1 MSNSN
6 NNKSSRSSPQ
16 PGMDL
21 KKLVQIYYNNSPF
34 TKDIKKN
41 QELEVRFGTKSNKPF
56 TKNDYDNAIKKIK
69 SLGFNSNNEQGYYM
83 LRIQNEYLDSRTGK
97 TNISK
102 IRTEL
107 TGLNII
113 QEYCR
118 TNNIKVLLDNQDQQY
133 NQFVQFVNKSPASVE
148 GQPIKPIDFD
158 DFHFRV
164 SYSNEETINKNTDRI
179 IRNMIDEWDK
189 SKKIFRYIN
198 RVTFRHDDYPINVDI
213 SIVKNS
219 KRENNSFRLKSAY
232 RLDDSGVFTNPET
245 YEIEL
250 EVDNTR
256 IGPGTD
262 FNTPELIL
270 NALNKTIKFVLMGLQ
285 GTNFPISYTE
295 QNMVSRSYLKLLY
308 SEKYANANSNAMKK
322 DLDAE
327 VENKRIYPSDFI
339 GPSSYTLQLQN
350 IIPVNENMNVPNIRE
365 NFVVTEKADGERHLM
380 FISDDGKIYLI
391 NTNMN
396 IIFTGAV
403 TKEKKIMNSLLDG
416 ELIYHNK
423 NGVFINLY
431 ASFDIYYLNGKDMR
445 AMQFVPSSSNITVD
459 ADKNKEKNNDYRYM
473 ILMKTIELLQPKSVV
488 NSVYSSPMRFE
499 FKKFYPFTKLLSQ
512 QQQQQQQ
519 QQKKQ
524 IDSATD
530 TMTIFG
536 ACNIIMQKMND
547 GLFEYNTDG
556 LIFTHTSFGV
566 GSNQVGRPG
575 KSNKVTWE
583 YSFKWKP
590 PQYNTIDFLVTTK
603 KNKNGEDLVTT
614 MFEDG
619 TSMSSMN
626 QLTQYKTLVLRC
638 GFDEK
643 IHGYLNP
650 CQDVIDDNLPDFERQ
665 GNKDNESGYKPVQF
679 YPSNPYDPMAGLC
692 NIILKKDDTGNEQ
705 MFSEENEVF
714 EDNTIVEFRY
724 DLTREGQ
731 WRWVPLR
738 VRYDKTSEF
747 RRGIKN
753 YGNAYHVANSNW
765 YSIHNPISEVMIST
779 GQDIPDE
786 IGGDDDVYYNRVG
799 VNSNNQTKAMRDF
812 HNLFVKKI
820 LIKSVANKGDTLI
833 DFACGK
839 GGDFSKWINAQLTF
853 VFGIDISKDNLENKM
868 DGACARYLNYRKKF
882 KHIPHALF
890 VNGNS
895 GLNIKNGSAMM
906 NDKAIQITK
915 AVFGEGAKDE
925 SKLGKGVARQFGKG
939 ENGFSISSCQF
950 ALHYFFKDKDTLLN
964 FLKNVAE
971 TTALNGYFIGTCY
984 DGKLIFDALKN
995 VEKGHGIQINDG
1007 ENKVKI
1013 WEIKKDYADEKFP
1026 DDSNCVGYKIDVF
1039 QESINQLISEYLVN
1053 FDYLNRLM
1061 ENFGFKIIS
1070 REEAKQLGLPEGNGL
1085 FSELYMIMLEEMKKN
1100 KYTGMGSEYGE
1111 ANHMSAYEKKISFLN
1126 RYFVYKKIRHVNTN
1140 KVFVDDNDINDVN
1153 DVNDD
1158 NEVDVEVYPESKVPE
1173 NNNIELSIKEVVSLP
1188 ETIVLE
1194 EPKQKKTRAKP
1205 ESKTTKKLKKKMVIE
1220 E

>member
-1 MSNSN
+1 
-6 NNKSSRSSPQ
+6 
-16 PGMDL
+16 MDL
-21 KKLVQIYYNNSPF
+21 KKLVQLYYNNSPF

-56 TKNDYDNAIKKIK
+56 TKNDYDNVIKKIK
-69 SLGFNSNNEQGYYM
+69 SLGFNSSNEQGYYL
-83 LRIQNEYLDSRTGK
+83 LRIQNEYLDARTGK
-97 TNISK
+97 TNLSK
-102 IRTEL
+102 VRTEL

-118 TNNIKVLLDNQDQQY
+118 SNNIKTLLSNQEQQY
-133 NQFVQFVNKSPASVE
+133 NQFVQFVNKSPALSD
-148 GQPIKPIDFD
+148 GQPMRPIDFD

-179 IRNMIDEWDK
+179 VRTMVDEWDK
-189 SKKIFRYIN
+189 SKKVFRYIN

-219 KRENNSFRLKSAY
+219 KREGNSFRLKSTY

-262 FNTPELIL
+262 FNSHESIL

-295 QNMVSRSYLKLLY
+295 QNMVSRSYLRLLY
-308 SEKYANANSNAMKK
+308 SEKYANANSSAMKK
-322 DLDAE
+322 DLDTEIA
-327 VENKRIYPSDFI
+327 NKRIYPSDFV

-350 IIPVNENMNVPNIRE
+350 IIPISENMNVPNIRE

-431 ASFDIYYLNGKDMR
+431 ASFDIYYLNGRDVR
-445 AMQFVPSSSNITVD
+445 AMQFVPSSSGVEGES
-459 ADKNKEKNNDYRYM
+459 EKNDKDRDYRYL

-488 NSVYSSPMRFE
+488 NSDYSAPMRFE
-499 FKKFYPFTKLLSQ
+499 FKKFYPFTNLLSQ
-512 QQQQQQQ
+512 QQ
-519 QQKKQ
+519 KKQ
-524 IDSATD
+524 TATD
-530 TMTIFG
+530 TMSIFE
-536 ACNIIMQKMND
+536 ACNIIMQKIND
-547 GLFEYNTDG
+547 GLFEYTTDG

-566 GSNQVGRPG
+566 GSNKIGRAG
-575 KSNKVTWE
+575 KLSKVTWE

-603 KNKNGEDLVTT
+603 KGKNGEDLVTPI
-614 MFEDG
+614 FEDG
-619 TSMSSMN
+619 TNMSSLN

-643 IHGYLNP
+643 VHGYLNP

-665 GNKDNESGYKPVQF
+665 GNNQGNQGNQDNISGYKPVQF

-692 NIILKKDDTGNEQ
+692 NIMLKKDDTGNEQ

-724 DLTREGQ
+724 DLSREGQ

-765 YSIHNPISEVMIST
+765 YSIHNPISEEMIST

-786 IGGDDDVYYNRVG
+786 IVGDDDIYYNRVG
-799 VNSNNQTKAMRDF
+799 INSNNQTKAMRDF

-820 LIKSVANKGDTLI
+820 LIKSVANRGDTLI

-839 GGDFSKWINAQLTF
+839 GGDFSKWINAQLSF

-882 KHIPHALF
+882 KQIPHALF

-895 GLNIKNGSAMM
+895 GLNIKNGSAML
-906 NDKAIQITK
+906 NDKAIQVTK
-915 AVFGEGAKDE
+915 AVFGEGTKDE
-925 SKLGKGVARQFGKG
+925 SKLGKGVVRQFGKG

-984 DGKLIFDALKN
+984 DGKLIFDLLKN
-995 VEKGHGIQINDG
+995 VEKGNGIQINDG

-1013 WEIKKDYADEKFP
+1013 WEIKKDYSDEKFP
-1026 DDSNCVGYKIDVF
+1026 DDSNCIGYKIDVF

-1085 FSELYMIMLEEMKKN
+1085 FSELYMIMLEEMKRN
-1100 KYTGMGSEYGE
+1100 KYNGMGSEYGE
-1111 ANHMSAYEKKISFLN
+1111 AKDMTAYEKKISFLN

-1140 KVFVDDNDINDVN
+1140 KVLIDDDDVVYEKEN
-1153 DVNDD
+1153 PQQEETNVEEETNVFD
-1158 NEVDVEVYPESKVPE
+1158 NE
-1173 NNNIELSIKEVVSLP
+1173 
-1188 ETIVLE
+1188 
-1194 EPKQKKTRAKP
+1194 KKTELKIEVPKSKIKKQPSTAT
-1205 ESKTTKKLKKKMVIE
+1205 KTTKKLKQKMVIE

>member
-6 NNKSSRSSPQ
+6 SNSNKSPKSSPSS
-16 PGMDL
+16 GMDL

-56 TKNDYDNAIKKIK
+56 TKNDYDNVIKKIK

-118 TNNIKVLLDNQDQQY
+118 TNNIKTLLSMQDQQY
-133 NQFVQFVNKSPASVE
+133 NQFVQFVNKSQAVSDD
-148 GQPIKPIDFD
+148 GPIKPIDFD

-179 IRNMIDEWDK
+179 VRNMIDEWDK

-198 RVTFRHDDYPINVDI
+198 RVTFRHDDYPINIDI

-262 FNTPELIL
+262 FNSHESIL
-270 NALNKTIKFVLMGLQ
+270 NALNKTIKFILMGLQ

-295 QNMVSRSYLKLLY
+295 QNMVSRSYLRLLY
-308 SEKYANANSNAMKK
+308 SEKYANANSSAMKK
-322 DLDAE
+322 DLDTE

-350 IIPVNENMNVPNIRE
+350 IIPINENMNVPNIRE

-380 FISDDGKIYLI
+380 FISEDGKIYLI

-445 AMQFVPSSSNITVD
+445 TFQFVPSSSNSQSD
-459 ADKNKEKNNDYRYM
+459 ADKNKEKDKNYRYT
-473 ILMKTIELLQPKSVV
+473 ILMKTIEMMQPKSVV
-488 NSVYSSPMRFE
+488 NSDYSSPIRIE
-499 FKKFYPFTKLLSQ
+499 FKKFYPFTNLMSQ
-512 QQQQQQQ
+512 
-519 QQKKQ
+519 KEPESND
-524 IDSATD
+524 IS
-530 TMTIFG
+530 IFE
-536 ACNIIMQKMND
+536 ACNIIMQKIND

-566 GSNQVGRPG
+566 GSNQIGRAG
-575 KSNKVTWE
+575 KLSKVTWE

-603 KNKNGEDLVTT
+603 KNKNGEDLVTP

-619 TSMSSMN
+619 TNMSSMN

-643 IHGYLNP
+643 VHGYLNP

-665 GNKDNESGYKPVQF
+665 GNKDSESGYKPVQF

-765 YSIHNPISEVMIST
+765 YSIHNPISEEMIST

-839 GGDFSKWINAQLTF
+839 GGDFSKWINAQLSF
-853 VFGIDISKDNLENKM
+853 VFGIDISKDNLENKL

-882 KHIPHALF
+882 KHIPYALF

-915 AVFGEGAKDE
+915 AVFGEGVKDE
-925 SKLGKGVARQFGKG
+925 SKLGKGVVRQFGKG

-964 FLKNVAE
+964 FLKNVSE

-995 VEKGHGIQINDG
+995 VEKGNGIQINDG

-1013 WEIKKDYADEKFP
+1013 WEIKKDYDDEKFP

-1061 ENFGFKIIS
+1061 ENFGFKIVS

-1140 KVFVDDNDINDVN
+1140 KVFVDDNDINDDN
-1153 DVNDD
+1153 DKIQ
-1158 NEVDVEVYPESKVPE
+1158 ESVVAEP
-1173 NNNIELSIKEVVSLP
+1173 SIQIK
-1188 ETIVLE
+1188 ETIVE
-1194 EPKQKKTRAKP
+1194 EINPTNAIKTSKP
-1205 ESKTTKKLKKKMVIE
+1205 TTKKPTQKLKQKLVIE
-1220 E
+1220 S

>member
-1 MSNSN
+1 
-6 NNKSSRSSPQ
+6 
-16 PGMDL
+16 MDL
-21 KKLVQIYYNNSPF
+21 KKLVQLYYNNSPF

-56 TKNDYDNAIKKIK
+56 TKNDYDNVIKKIK
-69 SLGFNSNNEQGYYM
+69 SLGFNSNNEQGYYL
-83 LRIQNEYLDSRTGK
+83 LRIQNEYLDARTGK
-97 TNISK
+97 TNLSK

-118 TNNIKVLLDNQDQQY
+118 TNNIKTLLSNQEQQY
-133 NQFVQFVNKSPASVE
+133 NQFIQFVNKSPALSDS
-148 GQPIKPIDFD
+148 QPIKPVDFD

-179 IRNMIDEWDK
+179 VRTTIDEWDK
-189 SKKIFRYIN
+189 SKKVFRYIN

-219 KRENNSFRLKSAY
+219 KRENNSFRLKSTY

-256 IGPGTD
+256 IGPGTN
-262 FNTPELIL
+262 FNSHESIL

-295 QNMVSRSYLKLLY
+295 QNIILRSYLRLLY
-308 SEKYANANSNAMKK
+308 SEKYANANSSAMKK

-350 IIPVNENMNVPNIRE
+350 IIPMNENMNVPNIRE

-380 FISDDGKIYLI
+380 FIAEDGKIYLI

-431 ASFDIYYLNGKDMR
+431 ASFDIYYLNGKDVR
-445 AMQFVPSSSNITVD
+445 AMQFVPSNSKIETEPEK
-459 ADKNKEKNNDYRYM
+459 DKNKEKDYRYV
-473 ILMKTIELLQPKSVV
+473 ILMKTIELLQPKSIV
-488 NSVYSSPMRFE
+488 NTDYSSPMRVE
-499 FKKFYPFTKLLSQ
+499 FKKFYPFTNLLSQ
-512 QQQQQQQ
+512 QQS
-519 QQKKQ
+519 QKQ
-524 IDSATD
+524 TPGDTNTD
-530 TMTIFG
+530 TMSIFG
-536 ACNIIMQKMND
+536 ACNIIMQKIND
-547 GLFEYNTDG
+547 GLFEYTTDG

-566 GSNQVGRPG
+566 GSNQVGRAG
-575 KSNKVTWE
+575 KLSKVTWE

-603 KNKNGEDLVTT
+603 KNKNGEDLVTSI
-614 MFEDG
+614 FEDG
-619 TSMSSMN
+619 TNMSSMN

-643 IHGYLNP
+643 VHGYLNP
-650 CQDVIDDNLPDFERQ
+650 CQDVIDDNLPDFEKDKQSRV
-665 GNKDNESGYKPVQF
+665 GNQDNETGYKPVQF

-692 NIILKKDDTGNEQ
+692 NIMLKKDDTGSDQ

-724 DLTREGQ
+724 DLSREGQ

-765 YSIHNPISEVMIST
+765 YSIHNPISEEMIST

-820 LIKSVANKGDTLI
+820 LIKSVANKGDSLI

-839 GGDFSKWINAQLTF
+839 GGDFSKWINAQLSF
-853 VFGIDISKDNLENKM
+853 VFGIDVSKDNLENKL

-882 KHIPHALF
+882 KHIPYALF

-895 GLNIKNGSAMM
+895 GLNIKNGSAML
-906 NDKAIQITK
+906 NDKAIQVTK
-915 AVFGEGAKDE
+915 AVFGEGTKDE
-925 SKLGKGVARQFGKG
+925 SKLGKGVVRQFGKG

-950 ALHYFFKDKDTLLN
+950 ALHYFFKDKDTLLQ

-971 TTALNGYFIGTCY
+971 TTSLNGYFIGTCY

-995 VEKGHGIQINDG
+995 VEKGNGIQINDG

-1013 WEIKKDYADEKFP
+1013 WEIKKEYSDEKFP
-1026 DDSNCVGYKIDVF
+1026 DDSNCIGYKIDVF

-1070 REEAKQLGLPEGNGL
+1070 RDEAKQLGLPEGNGL

-1100 KYTGMGSEYGE
+1100 NYTGMGSEYGE
-1111 ANHMSAYEKKISFLN
+1111 AKEMSAYEKKISFLN

-1140 KVFVDDNDINDVN
+1140 KVLIDDDNI
-1153 DVNDD
+1153 
-1158 NEVDVEVYPESKVPE
+1158 EVYEKEE
-1173 NNNIELSIKEVVSLP
+1173 NPQEENPQEEETNEIETENKNELKIEISELSKPKIK
-1188 ETIVLE
+1188 
-1194 EPKQKKTRAKP
+1194 KQPSTVT
-1205 ESKTTKKLKKKMVIE
+1205 KTTKKLKQKMVIE

>member
-1 MSNSN
+1 MSNSSSN
-6 NNKSSRSSPQ
+6 KLSKSSSPSS
-16 PGMDL
+16 GMDL

-56 TKNDYDNAIKKIK
+56 TKNDYDNVIKKIK
-69 SLGFNSNNEQGYYM
+69 SLGFNSTNEQGYYM
-83 LRIQNEYLDSRTGK
+83 MRIHNEYLDSRTGK

-107 TGLNII
+107 SGMNII
-113 QEYCR
+113 QEYCK
-118 TNNIKVLLDNQDQQY
+118 TNNIKTLLSMQDQQY
-133 NQFVQFVNKSPASVE
+133 NQFVQFIKKSPLVLDGGES
-148 GQPIKPIDFD
+148 IKPIDFD

-164 SYSNEETINKNTDRI
+164 SYSNEETINKSTDRI
-179 IRNMIDEWDK
+179 VRNMIDEWDK
-189 SKKIFRYIN
+189 SKKTFRYIN

-219 KRENNSFRLKSAY
+219 KRENNSFRLKTTY
-232 RLDDSGVFTNPET
+232 RLDDSGVFNNPET

-285 GTNFPISYTE
+285 GTNFPVSYSE
-295 QNMVSRSYLKLLY
+295 QHMVSRSYLKLLY
-308 SEKYANANSNAMKK
+308 SEKYANANSSAMKK

-350 IIPVNENMNVPNIRE
+350 IIPINENMNVPNIRE

-380 FISDDGKIYLI
+380 FISEDGKIYLI

-431 ASFDIYYLNGKDMR
+431 ASFDIYYLNGKDIR
-445 AMQFVPSSSNITVD
+445 ALQFVPSSSNSSAN
-459 ADKNKEKNNDYRYM
+459 ADKNKEKDNDYRYQ
-473 ILMKTIELLQPKSVV
+473 ILMKAIEMMQPKSVV
-488 NSVYSSPMRFE
+488 NSDYSSPLRIE
-499 FKKFYPFTKLLSQ
+499 FKKFYPFTNLLT
-512 QQQQQQQ
+512 
-519 QQKKQ
+519 QKQ
-524 IDSATD
+524 PESNDIS
-530 TMTIFG
+530 IFG
-536 ACNIIMQKMND
+536 ACNIIMQKIND

-566 GSNQVGRPG
+566 GSNQIGRAG
-575 KSNKVTWE
+575 KLSKVTWE

-603 KNKNGEDLVTT
+603 KDKNGEDLVTSI
-614 MFEDG
+614 FEDG
-619 TSMSSMN
+619 TNMSSLN

-643 IHGYLNP
+643 VHGYLNP
-650 CQDVIDDNLPDFERQ
+650 CQDVIDDNLPDFEKQ

-692 NIILKKDDTGNEQ
+692 NIILKKDDTGNNQ

-724 DLTREGQ
+724 DLSREGQ

-765 YSIHNPISEVMIST
+765 YSIHNPISEEMIST

-786 IGGDDDVYYNRVG
+786 IGGDDDIYYNRIG

-839 GGDFSKWINAQLTF
+839 GGDFSKWINAELSF
-853 VFGIDISKDNLENKM
+853 VFGIDISKDNLENKL

-882 KHIPHALF
+882 KHIPYALF

-895 GLNIKNGSAMM
+895 GLNIKNGSAML

-925 SKLGKGVARQFGKG
+925 SKLGKGVIRQFGKG

-950 ALHYFFKDKDTLLN
+950 ALHYFFKDKDVLRE

-995 VEKGHGIQINDG
+995 VKKGNGIQINDS

-1013 WEIKKDYADEKFP
+1013 WEIKKDYDDEKFP

-1039 QESINQLISEYLVN
+1039 QESINQLIPEYLVN

-1061 ENFGFKIIS
+1061 ENFGFKIVS
-1070 REEAKQLGLPEGNGL
+1070 REEAKQKGLPEGNGL
-1085 FSELYMIMLEEMKKN
+1085 FSELYMIMLDEMKKN

-1111 ANHMSAYEKKISFLN
+1111 AKNMTSYEKKISFLN
-1126 RYFVYKKIRHVNTN
+1126 RYFVYKKIRHVNTS
-1140 KVFVDDNDINDVN
+1140 KVMIDDNDIYND
-1153 DVNDD
+1153 
-1158 NEVDVEVYPESKVPE
+1158 EVEVNEKEEEVVPE
-1173 NNNIELSIKEVVSLP
+1173 NNNIELSIKEVVSVP
-1188 ETIVLE
+1188 ETIVLKA
-1194 EPKQKKTRAKP
+1194 PKTKKSNAQSTAKP
-1205 ESKTTKKLKKKMVIE
+1205 TKKLKQKMVIE

>member
-6 NNKSSRSSPQ
+6 NNKLSKSSSP
-16 PGMDL
+16 PSSGMDL
-21 KKLVQIYYNNSPF
+21 KKLVQLYYNNSPF

-56 TKNDYDNAIKKIK
+56 TKNDYDNVIKKMK
-69 SLGFNSNNEQGYYM
+69 SLGFNSNNEQGYYL
-83 LRIQNEYLDSRTGK
+83 LRIQNEYLDARTGK
-97 TNISK
+97 TNLSK

-118 TNNIKVLLDNQDQQY
+118 TNNIKTLLSNQEQQY
-133 NQFVQFVNKSPASVE
+133 NQFIQFVNKSLAVSDD
-148 GQPIKPIDFD
+148 GPIKPLDFD

-179 IRNMIDEWDK
+179 VRTTVDEWDK
-189 SKKIFRYIN
+189 SKKVFRYIN
-198 RVTFRHDDYPINVDI
+198 RVTFRHDNYPINVDI

-219 KRENNSFRLKSAY
+219 KRENNSFRLKSTY

-250 EVDNTR
+250 EVDNRR

-262 FNTPELIL
+262 FNSHESIL

-295 QNMVSRSYLKLLY
+295 QNMVSRCYLKLLY
-308 SEKYANANSNAMKK
+308 SEKYANANSSAMKK

-350 IIPVNENMNVPNIRE
+350 IIPMNENMNVPNIRE

-380 FISDDGKIYLI
+380 FIAEDGKIYLI

-431 ASFDIYYLNGKDMR
+431 ASFDIYYLNGKDVR
-445 AMQFVPSSSNITVD
+445 AMQFVPSSSGLDGQAETESEKN
-459 ADKNKEKNNDYRYM
+459 NKEKDYRYP
-473 ILMKTIELLQPKSVV
+473 ILMKTMELLYAKSIV
-488 NSVYSSPMRFE
+488 NSDYSAPMRFE
-499 FKKFYPFTKLLSQ
+499 FKKFYPFTNLLSQ
-512 QQQQQQQ
+512 QQ
-519 QQKKQ
+519 KKQ
-524 IDSATD
+524 QNQKQSATD
-530 TMTIFG
+530 PMSIFK
-536 ACNIIMQKMND
+536 ACNIIMQKIND
-547 GLFEYNTDG
+547 GLFEYTTDG

-566 GSNQVGRPG
+566 GSNQVGRAG
-575 KSNKVTWE
+575 KLSKVTWE

-603 KNKNGEDLVTT
+603 KNKNGEDLITPI
-614 MFEDG
+614 FEDG
-619 TSMSSMN
+619 TNMSSVN

-643 IHGYLNP
+643 VHGYLNP

-665 GNKDNESGYKPVQF
+665 GNNQGNKDNETGYKPVQF
-679 YPSNPYDPMAGLC
+679 YPSNPYDPLAGLC
-692 NIILKKDDTGNEQ
+692 NIMLKKDDTGNEQ

-724 DLTREGQ
+724 DLSREGQ

-765 YSIHNPISEVMIST
+765 YSIHNPISEEMISR

-820 LIKSVANKGDTLI
+820 LIKSVANKGDSLI

-839 GGDFSKWINAQLTF
+839 GGDFSKWINAQLSF
-853 VFGIDISKDNLENKM
+853 VFGIDISKDNLENKL

-882 KHIPHALF
+882 KHIPYALF

-906 NDKAIQITK
+906 NDKAIQLTK
-915 AVFGEGAKDE
+915 AVFGEGTKDE
-925 SKLGKGVARQFGKG
+925 SKLGKGVVRQFGKG

-950 ALHYFFKDKDTLLN
+950 ALHYFFKDKDTLLQ

-995 VEKGHGIQINDG
+995 VEKGNGIQINDG

-1013 WEIKKDYADEKFP
+1013 WEIKKEYSEIQFP
-1026 DDSNCVGYKIDVF
+1026 DDSNCIGYKIDVF

-1061 ENFGFKIIS
+1061 ENFGFKIVS
-1070 REEAKQLGLPEGNGL
+1070 RDEAKQLGLPEGNGL

-1111 ANHMSAYEKKISFLN
+1111 AKEMSAYEKKISFLN

-1140 KVFVDDNDINDVN
+1140 KVLIDDDDI
-1153 DVNDD
+1153 
-1158 NEVDVEVYPESKVPE
+1158 EVYEKE
-1173 NNNIELSIKEVVSLP
+1173 ETTGKNIEEEKEIEIPEVKIKKVKTQQSDTK
-1188 ETIVLE
+1188 TI
-1194 EPKQKKTRAKP
+1194 KP
-1205 ESKTTKKLKKKMVIE
+1205 TKPTKKLKQKMIIE

>member
-1 MSNSN
+1 
-6 NNKSSRSSPQ
+6 
-16 PGMDL
+16 
-21 KKLVQIYYNNSPF
+21 
-34 TKDIKKN
+34 
-41 QELEVRFGTKSNKPF
+41 
-56 TKNDYDNAIKKIK
+56 
-69 SLGFNSNNEQGYYM
+69 M
-83 LRIQNEYLDSRTGK
+83 LRIQNEYLDARTGK

-107 TGLNII
+107 SGMNII

-118 TNNIKVLLDNQDQQY
+118 TNNIKTLLDNQDQQY
-133 NQFVQFVNKSPASVE
+133 NQFVQFVNKSSALVE
-148 GQPIKPIDFD
+148 ERPIKPIDYD

-179 IRNMIDEWDK
+179 VRNMVDEWDK

-219 KRENNSFRLKSAY
+219 KRENNSFRLKTTY
-232 RLDDSGVFTNPET
+232 RLDDSSVFNNPET

-262 FNTPELIL
+262 FNSPELIL

-285 GTNFPISYTE
+285 GTNFPVSYTQ

-308 SEKYANANSNAMKK
+308 SEKYANANSSAMKK

-350 IIPVNENMNVPNIRE
+350 IIPINENMNVPNIRE

-380 FISDDGKIYLI
+380 FISEDGKIYLI

-423 NGVFINLY
+423 NGAFINLY
-431 ASFDIYYLNGKDMR
+431 ASFDIYYLGGKDVR
-445 AMQFVPSSSNITVD
+445 ALQFVPSSFGVEG
-459 ADKNKEKNNDYRYM
+459 EKNNDYRYV
-473 ILMKTIELLQPKSVV
+473 ILMKTIEMMQPKSVV
-488 NSVYSSPMRFE
+488 NSDYASPMRIE
-499 FKKFYPFTKLLSQ
+499 FKKFYPFTSVLLQQ

-519 QQKKQ
+519 QQKKTTQ
-524 IDSATD
+524 VDDIS
-530 TMTIFG
+530 IFE
-536 ACNIIMQKMND
+536 ACNIIMQKIND

-566 GSNQVGRPG
+566 GSNQIGRAG
-575 KSNKVTWE
+575 KLSKVTWE

-614 MFEDG
+614 IFEDG
-619 TSMSSMN
+619 TNMLSLN

-643 IHGYLNP
+643 VHGYLNP

-665 GNKDNESGYKPVQF
+665 GNNQNNKDNESGYKPVQF

-724 DLTREGQ
+724 DLSREGQ

-765 YSIHNPISEVMIST
+765 YSIHNPISEEMIST

-786 IGGDDDVYYNRVG
+786 IGGDDDVYYNRIG
-799 VNSNNQTKAMRDF
+799 ANSNNQTKAMRDF

-839 GGDFSKWINAQLTF
+839 GGDFSKWINAELSF
-853 VFGIDISKDNLENKM
+853 VFGIDISKDNLENKL

-882 KHIPHALF
+882 KHIPYALF

-915 AVFGEGAKDE
+915 AVFGEGVKDE
-925 SKLGKGVARQFGKG
+925 SKLGKGVTRQFGKG
-939 ENGFSISSCQF
+939 ENGFSVSSCQF
-950 ALHYFFKDKDTLLN
+950 ALHYFFKDKDVLRE

-995 VEKGHGIQINDG
+995 VEKGNGIQINDS

-1013 WEIKKDYADEKFP
+1013 WEIKKGYDDEKFP

-1061 ENFGFKIIS
+1061 ENFGFKIVS
-1070 REEAKQLGLPEGNGL
+1070 REEAKQKGLPEGNGL
-1085 FSELYMIMLEEMKKN
+1085 FSELYMVMLEEMKKN

-1111 ANHMSAYEKKISFLN
+1111 AKNMTSYEKKISFLN
-1126 RYFVYKKIRHVNTN
+1126 RYFVYKKIRHVNTS
-1140 KVFVDDNDINDVN
+1140 KVMIDDDDI
-1153 DVNDD
+1153 
-1158 NEVDVEVYPESKVPE
+1158 EVYEKEEVAPEI
-1173 NNNIELSIKEVVSLP
+1173 NNIELSIKEVVSVP
-1188 ETIVLE
+1188 ESIVLE
-1194 EPKQKKTRAKP
+1194 APKIKKSKDQPMLKATKP
-1205 ESKTTKKLKKKMVIE
+1205 TKKLKQKMVIE

>member
-6 NNKSSRSSPQ
+6 KSSQSP
-16 PGMDL
+16 PSTGMDL
-21 KKLVQIYYNNSPF
+21 KKLIQLYYNNSPF

-41 QELEVRFGTKSNKPF
+41 QELEVRFGTKSNKSF
-56 TKNDYDNAIKKIK
+56 TKNDYDNVIKKIK
-69 SLGFNSNNEQGYYM
+69 SLGFNSNNEQGYYL
-83 LRIQNEYLDSRTGK
+83 LRIQNEYLDARTGK
-97 TNISK
+97 TNLSK
-102 IRTEL
+102 VRTEL

-118 TNNIKVLLDNQDQQY
+118 SNNIKTLLSNQEQQY
-133 NQFVQFVNKSPASVE
+133 NQFVQFVNKSPALSD
-148 GQPIKPIDFD
+148 GQPMRPIDFD

-179 IRNMIDEWDK
+179 VRTMIDEWDK
-189 SKKIFRYIN
+189 SKKVFRYIN

-219 KRENNSFRLKSAY
+219 KREGNSFRLKSTY

-262 FNTPELIL
+262 FNSHESIL

-295 QNMVSRSYLKLLY
+295 QNMVSRSYLRLLY
-308 SEKYANANSNAMKK
+308 SEKYANANSSASKK
-322 DLDAE
+322 DLDTEIA
-327 VENKRIYPSDFI
+327 NKRIYPSDFV

-350 IIPVNENMNVPNIRE
+350 IIPISENMNVPNIRE

-380 FISDDGKIYLI
+380 FISEDGKIYLI

-431 ASFDIYYLNGKDMR
+431 ASFDIYYLNGRDVR
-445 AMQFVPSSSNITVD
+445 AMQFVPSSYGVESE
-459 ADKNKEKNNDYRYM
+459 KEKNDKEKDYRYV
-473 ILMKTIELLQPKSVV
+473 ILMKTMELLLAKSIV
-488 NSVYSSPMRFE
+488 NSDYSAPMRFE
-499 FKKFYPFTKLLSQ
+499 FKKFYPFTNLLSQ
-512 QQQQQQQ
+512 QQ
-519 QQKKQ
+519 KKQ
-524 IDSATD
+524 TATD
-530 TMTIFG
+530 TMSIFS
-536 ACNIIMQKMND
+536 ACNIIMQKIND
-547 GLFEYNTDG
+547 GLFEYTTDG

-566 GSNQVGRPG
+566 GSNQIGRAG
-575 KSNKVTWE
+575 KLSKVTWD

-603 KNKNGEDLVTT
+603 KGKNGEDLVTPI
-614 MFEDG
+614 FEDG
-619 TSMSSMN
+619 TNMSSLN

-643 IHGYLNP
+643 VHGYLNP
-650 CQDVIDDNLPDFERQ
+650 CQDVIDDNLPDFEKDRQ
-665 GNKDNESGYKPVQF
+665 GNQDNVSGYKPVQF

-692 NIILKKDDTGNEQ
+692 NIMLKKDDTGNEQ

-724 DLTREGQ
+724 DLSREGQ

-765 YSIHNPISEVMIST
+765 YSIHNPISEEMISS

-786 IGGDDDVYYNRVG
+786 IVGDDDIYYNRVG
-799 VNSNNQTKAMRDF
+799 INSNNQTKAMRDF

-820 LIKSVANKGDTLI
+820 LIKSVANRGDTLI

-839 GGDFSKWINAQLTF
+839 GGDFSKWINAQLSF

-895 GLNIKNGSAMM
+895 GLNIKNGSAML
-906 NDKAIQITK
+906 NDKAIQLTK
-915 AVFGEGAKDE
+915 AVFGEGTKDE
-925 SKLGKGVARQFGKG
+925 SKLGKGVVRQFGKG

-971 TTALNGYFIGTCY
+971 TTALNGSFIGTCY
-984 DGKLIFDALKN
+984 DGK
-995 VEKGHGIQINDG
+995 
-1007 ENKVKI
+1007 
-1013 WEIKKDYADEKFP
+1013 
-1026 DDSNCVGYKIDVF
+1026 
-1039 QESINQLISEYLVN
+1039 
-1053 FDYLNRLM
+1053 
-1061 ENFGFKIIS
+1061 
-1070 REEAKQLGLPEGNGL
+1070 
-1085 FSELYMIMLEEMKKN
+1085 
-1100 KYTGMGSEYGE
+1100 
-1111 ANHMSAYEKKISFLN
+1111 
-1126 RYFVYKKIRHVNTN
+1126 
-1140 KVFVDDNDINDVN
+1140 
-1153 DVNDD
+1153 
-1158 NEVDVEVYPESKVPE
+1158 
-1173 NNNIELSIKEVVSLP
+1173 
-1188 ETIVLE
+1188 
-1194 EPKQKKTRAKP
+1194 
-1205 ESKTTKKLKKKMVIE
+1205 
-1220 E
+1220 

>member
-1 MSNSN
+1 MSNSSS
-6 NNKSSRSSPQ
+6 NKSKRPDSSS
-16 PGMDL
+16 GMDL

-56 TKNDYDNAIKKIK
+56 TKNDYDNVIKKIK
-69 SLGFNSNNEQGYYM
+69 SLGFNSTNEQGYYM
-83 LRIQNEYLDSRTGK
+83 MRIQNEYLDDRTGK

-107 TGLNII
+107 SGMNII
-113 QEYCR
+113 QEYCK
-118 TNNIKVLLDNQDQQY
+118 TNNIKTLLSMQDQQY
-133 NQFVQFVNKSPASVE
+133 NQFIQFIKKSPALVE
-148 GQPIKPIDFD
+148 GQPIKRIDFD

-179 IRNMIDEWDK
+179 VRNMIDEWDK
-189 SKKIFRYIN
+189 SKKTFRYIN

-219 KRENNSFRLKSAY
+219 KRENNSFRLKTTY
-232 RLDDSGVFTNPET
+232 RLDDSGVFNNPET

-285 GTNFPISYTE
+285 GTNFPVSYSE

-308 SEKYANANSNAMKK
+308 SEKYANANSSAMKK

-350 IIPVNENMNVPNIRE
+350 IIPINENMNVPNIRE

-380 FISDDGKIYLI
+380 FISEDGKIYLI

-431 ASFDIYYLNGKDMR
+431 ASFDIYYLNGKDVR
-445 AMQFVPSSSNITVD
+445 ALQFVPSNSNIPTD
-459 ADKNKEKNNDYRYM
+459 ADKNKGGNNDYRYQ
-473 ILMKTIELLQPKSVV
+473 ILMKTIEMMQPKSVV
-488 NSVYSSPMRFE
+488 NSDYSAPMRIE
-499 FKKFYPFTKLLSQ
+499 FKKFYPFTNIMSQ
-512 QQQQQQQ
+512 
-519 QQKKQ
+519 KQ
-524 IDSATD
+524 SESNDIS
-530 TMTIFG
+530 IFG
-536 ACNIIMQKMND
+536 ACNIIMQKIND

-566 GSNQVGRPG
+566 GSNQVGRAG
-575 KSNKVTWE
+575 KLSKVTWE

-603 KNKNGEDLVTT
+603 KNKNGEDLVTSI
-614 MFEDG
+614 FEDG
-619 TSMSSMN
+619 ISMSSLN

-643 IHGYLNP
+643 VHGYLNP
-650 CQDVIDDNLPDFERQ
+650 CQDVIDDNLPDFEKDKQ
-665 GNKDNESGYKPVQF
+665 SNNYGNKDNESGYKPVQF

-692 NIILKKDDTGNEQ
+692 NIILKKDDTGNNQ

-724 DLTREGQ
+724 DLSREGQ

-747 RRGIKN
+747 RRGIRN

-765 YSIHNPISEVMIST
+765 YSIHNPISEEMIST

-786 IGGDDDVYYNRVG
+786 IGGDDDVYYNRIG
-799 VNSNNQTKAMRDF
+799 INSNNKTKAMRNF

-820 LIKSVANKGDTLI
+820 LIKSVANKGDSLI

-839 GGDFSKWINAQLTF
+839 GGDFSKWINAQLSF
-853 VFGIDISKDNLENKM
+853 VFGIDVSKDNLENKL

-882 KHIPHALF
+882 KHIPYALF

-895 GLNIKNGSAMM
+895 GLNIKNGSAML

-915 AVFGEGAKDE
+915 AVFGEGTKDE
-925 SKLGKGVARQFGKG
+925 SKLGKGVVRQFGKG
-939 ENGFSISSCQF
+939 ENGFSVSSCQF
-950 ALHYFFKDKDTLLN
+950 ALHYFFKDKDVLRE

-995 VEKGHGIQINDG
+995 VEKGNGIQINDS
-1007 ENKVKI
+1007 ETKVKI
-1013 WEIKKDYADEKFP
+1013 WEIKKDYDDEKFP

-1070 REEAKQLGLPEGNGL
+1070 REEAKQKGLPEGNGL
-1085 FSELYMIMLEEMKKN
+1085 FSELYMIMLDEMKKN
-1100 KYTGMGSEYGE
+1100 KYTGMESEYGE
-1111 ANHMSAYEKKISFLN
+1111 AKNMTSYEKKISFLN
-1126 RYFVYKKIRHVNTN
+1126 RYFVYKKIRHVNTS
-1140 KVFVDDNDINDVN
+1140 KVMIDDNDIYEE
-1153 DVNDD
+1153 
-1158 NEVDVEVYPESKVPE
+1158 EVAPE
-1173 NNNIELSIKEVVSLP
+1173 NNNIELSIKEVVSVP
-1188 ETIVLE
+1188 ESIVLE
-1194 EPKQKKTRAKP
+1194 APKKTKKSKDLPTTKP
-1205 ESKTTKKLKKKMVIE
+1205 TKKLKQKMVIE

>member
-6 NNKSSRSSPQ
+6 NKLSKSSPPSS
-16 PGMDL
+16 GMDL
-21 KKLVQIYYNNSPF
+21 KKLVQLYYNNSPF

-56 TKNDYDNAIKKIK
+56 TKNDYDNVIKKMK
-69 SLGFNSNNEQGYYM
+69 SLGFNSNNEQGYYL
-83 LRIQNEYLDSRTGK
+83 LRIQNEYLDARTGK
-97 TNISK
+97 TNLSK

-118 TNNIKVLLDNQDQQY
+118 TNNIKTLLSNQEQQY
-133 NQFVQFVNKSPASVE
+133 NQFIQFVNKSLAVSDD
-148 GQPIKPIDFD
+148 GPIKPVDFD

-179 IRNMIDEWDK
+179 VRTMVDEWDK
-189 SKKIFRYIN
+189 SKKVFRYIN
-198 RVTFRHDDYPINVDI
+198 RVTFRHDNYPINVDI

-219 KRENNSFRLKSAY
+219 KRENNSFRLKSTY

-262 FNTPELIL
+262 FNSHESIL

-295 QNMVSRSYLKLLY
+295 QNMVSRCYLKLLY
-308 SEKYANANSNAMKK
+308 SEKYANANSSAMKK

-350 IIPVNENMNVPNIRE
+350 IIPMNENMNVPNIRE

-380 FISDDGKIYLI
+380 FIAEDGKIYLI

-431 ASFDIYYLNGKDMR
+431 ASFDIYYLNGKDVR
-445 AMQFVPSSSNITVD
+445 AMQFVPSSSGVEGQAESESEKN
-459 ADKNKEKNNDYRYM
+459 NKEKDYRYV
-473 ILMKTIELLQPKSVV
+473 ILMKTMELLYAKSIV
-488 NSVYSSPMRFE
+488 NSDYSAPMRFE
-499 FKKFYPFTKLLSQ
+499 FKKFYPFTNLLSQ
-512 QQQQQQQ
+512 QQYQKQSQK

-524 IDSATD
+524 TATD
-530 TMTIFG
+530 TMSIFK
-536 ACNIIMQKMND
+536 ACNIIMQKIND
-547 GLFEYNTDG
+547 GLFEYTTDG

-566 GSNQVGRPG
+566 GSNQVGRAG
-575 KSNKVTWE
+575 KLSKVTWE

-603 KNKNGEDLVTT
+603 KNKNGEDLITPI
-614 MFEDG
+614 FEDG
-619 TSMSSMN
+619 TNMSSLN

-643 IHGYLNP
+643 VHGYLNP

-665 GNKDNESGYKPVQF
+665 GNNQGNKDNETGYKPVQF

-692 NIILKKDDTGNEQ
+692 NIMLKKDDTGNEQ

-724 DLTREGQ
+724 DLSREGQ

-765 YSIHNPISEVMIST
+765 YSIHNPISEEMISR

-839 GGDFSKWINAQLTF
+839 GGDFSKWINAQLSF
-853 VFGIDISKDNLENKM
+853 VFGIDISKDNLENKL

-882 KHIPHALF
+882 KHIPYALF

-906 NDKAIQITK
+906 NDKAIQLTK
-915 AVFGEGAKDE
+915 AVFGEGTKDE
-925 SKLGKGVARQFGKG
+925 SKLGKGVVRQFGKG

-950 ALHYFFKDKDTLLN
+950 ALHYFFKDKDTLLQ

-995 VEKGHGIQINDG
+995 VEKGNGIQINDG

-1013 WEIKKDYADEKFP
+1013 WEIKKEYSEIQFP
-1026 DDSNCVGYKIDVF
+1026 DDSNCIGYKIDVF

-1061 ENFGFKIIS
+1061 ENFGFKIVS
-1070 REEAKQLGLPEGNGL
+1070 RDEAKQLGLPEGNGL

-1111 ANHMSAYEKKISFLN
+1111 AKEMTAYEKKISFLN

-1140 KVFVDDNDINDVN
+1140 KVLIDDDDDI
-1153 DVNDD
+1153 
-1158 NEVDVEVYPESKVPE
+1158 EVYEKE
-1173 NNNIELSIKEVVSLP
+1173 ETTGKNIEEEKEIEIPEVKIKKV
-1188 ETIVLE
+1188 
-1194 EPKQKKTRAKP
+1194 KTQQSDTKTTKP
-1205 ESKTTKKLKKKMVIE
+1205 TKKLKQKMIIE

>member
-1 MSNSN
+1 MSNSSS
-6 NNKSSRSSPQ
+6 NKSKRPDSSS
-16 PGMDL
+16 GMDL

-56 TKNDYDNAIKKIK
+56 TKNDYDNVIKKMK
-69 SLGFNSNNEQGYYM
+69 SLGFNSSNEQGYYM
-83 LRIQNEYLDSRTGK
+83 LRIQNEYLDARTGK

-107 TGLNII
+107 SGMNII

-118 TNNIKVLLDNQDQQY
+118 TNNIKTLLDNQDQQY
-133 NQFVQFVNKSPASVE
+133 NQFVQFVNKSSALVE
-148 GQPIKPIDFD
+148 GQPIKPIDYD

-164 SYSNEETINKNTDRI
+164 SYSNEETMNKNSDRI
-179 IRNMIDEWDK
+179 VRTMIDEWDK
-189 SKKIFRYIN
+189 SKKIFRYMN

-219 KRENNSFRLKSAY
+219 KRENNSFRLKTTY
-232 RLDDSGVFTNPET
+232 RLDDSGVFNNPET

-262 FNTPELIL
+262 FNTHESIV

-285 GTNFPISYTE
+285 GTNFPVSYTE

-308 SEKYANANSNAMKK
+308 SEKYANANSSAMKK

-350 IIPVNENMNVPNIRE
+350 IIPINENMNVPTIRE

-380 FISDDGKIYLI
+380 FISEDGKIYLI

-396 IIFTGAV
+396 VLFTGAV

-431 ASFDIYYLNGKDMR
+431 ASFDIYYLGGKDLR
-445 AMQFVPSSSNITVD
+445 ALQFVPSNSIGQTD
-459 ADKNKEKNNDYRYM
+459 ADKNKGANNDYRYV
-473 ILMKTIELLQPKSVV
+473 ILMKTIEMMQPKSVV
-488 NSVYSSPMRFE
+488 NSDYSSPMRIE
-499 FKKFYPFTKLLSQ
+499 FKKFYPFTSMLL
-512 QQQQQQQ
+512 QQQ
-519 QQKKQ
+519 QQKKTTQ
-524 IDSATD
+524 VDDMS
-530 TMTIFG
+530 IFG
-536 ACNIIMQKMND
+536 ACNIIMQKIND

-566 GSNQVGRPG
+566 GSNQVGRAG
-575 KSNKVTWE
+575 KLSKVTWE

-614 MFEDG
+614 IFEDG
-619 TSMSSMN
+619 TNMLSLN

-643 IHGYLNP
+643 VHGYLNP
-650 CQDVIDDNLPDFERQ
+650 CQDVIDDNLPDFEKDKQ
-665 GNKDNESGYKPVQF
+665 SNNYGNKDNESGYKPVQF

-692 NIILKKDDTGNEQ
+692 NIILKKDDTGNNQ

-724 DLTREGQ
+724 DLSREGQ

-747 RRGIKN
+747 RRGIRN

-765 YSIHNPISEVMIST
+765 YSIHNPISEEMIST

-786 IGGDDDVYYNRVG
+786 IGGDDDVYYNRIG
-799 VNSNNQTKAMRDF
+799 ANSTNKTKAMRDF

-820 LIKSVANKGDTLI
+820 LIKSVANKGDSLI

-839 GGDFSKWINAQLTF
+839 GGDFSKWINAQLSF
-853 VFGIDISKDNLENKM
+853 VFGIDVSKDNLENKL

-882 KHIPHALF
+882 KHIPYALF

-895 GLNIKNGSAMM
+895 GFNIKNGSAML

-915 AVFGEGAKDE
+915 AVFGEGTKDE
-925 SKLGKGVARQFGKG
+925 SKLGKGVVRQFGKG
-939 ENGFSISSCQF
+939 ENGFSVSSCQF
-950 ALHYFFKDKDTLLN
+950 ALHYFFKDKDVLRE

-995 VEKGHGIQINDG
+995 VEKGNGIQINDS
-1007 ENKVKI
+1007 ETKVKI
-1013 WEIKKDYADEKFP
+1013 WEIKKGYDDETFP

-1061 ENFGFKIIS
+1061 ENFGFKIVS
-1070 REEAKQLGLPEGNGL
+1070 REEAKQKGLPEGNGL
-1085 FSELYMIMLEEMKKN
+1085 FSELYMVMLEEMKKN

-1111 ANHMSAYEKKISFLN
+1111 AKNMTSYEKKISFLN

-1140 KVFVDDNDINDVN
+1140 KVMIDDSDI
-1153 DVNDD
+1153 
-1158 NEVDVEVYPESKVPE
+1158 EVYEKEEVAPE
-1173 NNNIELSIKEVVSLP
+1173 NNNIELSIKEVVSVP
-1188 ETIVLE
+1188 EVEQETIVLE
-1194 EPKQKKTRAKP
+1194 VPKPKKTRAQP
-1205 ESKTTKKLKKKMVIE
+1205 GTKTVKKLKQKLVIE

>member
-6 NNKSSRSSPQ
+6 KLSKSSASLSPSS
-16 PGMDL
+16 GMDL
-21 KKLVQIYYNNSPF
+21 KKLVQLYYNNSPF

-56 TKNDYDNAIKKIK
+56 TKNDYDNVIKKIK
-69 SLGFNSNNEQGYYM
+69 SLGFNSNNEQGYYL
-83 LRIQNEYLDSRTGK
+83 LRIQNEYLDARTGK
-97 TNISK
+97 TNLSK

-118 TNNIKVLLDNQDQQY
+118 TNNIKTLLSNQEQQY
-133 NQFVQFVNKSPASVE
+133 NQFIQFVNKSPALSDS
-148 GQPIKPIDFD
+148 QPIKPVDFD

-179 IRNMIDEWDK
+179 VRTTIDEWDK
-189 SKKIFRYIN
+189 SKKVFRYIN

-219 KRENNSFRLKSAY
+219 KRENNSFRLKSTY

-256 IGPGTD
+256 IGPGTN
-262 FNTPELIL
+262 FNSHESIL

-295 QNMVSRSYLKLLY
+295 QNIILRSYLRLLY
-308 SEKYANANSNAMKK
+308 SEKYANANTSAMKK

-350 IIPVNENMNVPNIRE
+350 IIPMNENMNVPNIRE

-380 FISDDGKIYLI
+380 FIAEDGKIYLI

-431 ASFDIYYLNGKDMR
+431 ASFDIYYLNGKDVR
-445 AMQFVPSSSNITVD
+445 AMQFVPSNSKIETEPEK
-459 ADKNKEKNNDYRYM
+459 DKNKEKDYRYV
-473 ILMKTIELLQPKSVV
+473 ILMKTIELLQPKSIV
-488 NSVYSSPMRFE
+488 NTDYSSPMRVE
-499 FKKFYPFTKLLSQ
+499 FKKFYPFTNLLSQ
-512 QQQQQQQ
+512 QQS
-519 QQKKQ
+519 QKQ
-524 IDSATD
+524 TPGDTNTD
-530 TMTIFG
+530 TMSIFG
-536 ACNIIMQKMND
+536 ACNIIMQKIND
-547 GLFEYNTDG
+547 GLFEYTTDG

-566 GSNQVGRPG
+566 GSNQVGRAG
-575 KSNKVTWE
+575 KLSKVTWE

-603 KNKNGEDLVTT
+603 KNKNGEDLVTSI
-614 MFEDG
+614 FEDG
-619 TSMSSMN
+619 TNMSSLN

-643 IHGYLNP
+643 VHGYLNP
-650 CQDVIDDNLPDFERQ
+650 CQDVIDDNLPDFEKDKQSRV
-665 GNKDNESGYKPVQF
+665 GNQDNETGYKPVQF

-692 NIILKKDDTGNEQ
+692 NIMLKKDDTGSDQ

-724 DLTREGQ
+724 DLSREGQ

-765 YSIHNPISEVMIST
+765 YSIHNPISEEMIST

-820 LIKSVANKGDTLI
+820 LIKSVANKGDSLI

-839 GGDFSKWINAQLTF
+839 GGDFSKWINAQLSF
-853 VFGIDISKDNLENKM
+853 VFGIDVSKDNLENKL

-882 KHIPHALF
+882 KHIPYALF

-895 GLNIKNGSAMM
+895 GLNIKNGSAML
-906 NDKAIQITK
+906 NDKAIQVTK
-915 AVFGEGAKDE
+915 AVFGEGTKDE
-925 SKLGKGVARQFGKG
+925 SKLGKGVVRQFGKG

-950 ALHYFFKDKDTLLN
+950 ALHYFFKDKDTLLQ

-971 TTALNGYFIGTCY
+971 TTSLNGYFIGTCY

-995 VEKGHGIQINDG
+995 VEKGNGIQINDG

-1013 WEIKKDYADEKFP
+1013 WEIKKEYSDEKFP
-1026 DDSNCVGYKIDVF
+1026 DDSNCIGYKIDVF

-1070 REEAKQLGLPEGNGL
+1070 RDEAKQLGLPEGNGL

-1111 ANHMSAYEKKISFLN
+1111 AKEMSAYEKKISFLN

-1140 KVFVDDNDINDVN
+1140 KVLIDDDNI
-1153 DVNDD
+1153 
-1158 NEVDVEVYPESKVPE
+1158 EVYEKEE
-1173 NNNIELSIKEVVSLP
+1173 NPQEENPQEEETNEIETENKNELKIEISELSKPKIK
-1188 ETIVLE
+1188 
-1194 EPKQKKTRAKP
+1194 KQPSTVT
-1205 ESKTTKKLKKKMVIE
+1205 KTTKKLKQKMVIE

>member
-1 MSNSN
+1 MSNSSS
-6 NNKSSRSSPQ
+6 NKSKRPDSSS
-16 PGMDL
+16 GMDL

-56 TKNDYDNAIKKIK
+56 TKNDYDNVIKKMK
-69 SLGFNSNNEQGYYM
+69 SLGFNSSNEQGYNM
-83 LRIQNEYLDSRTGK
+83 MRIQNEYLDDRTGK

-107 TGLNII
+107 SGMNII
-113 QEYCR
+113 QEYCK
-118 TNNIKVLLDNQDQQY
+118 TNNIKTLLSMQDQQY
-133 NQFVQFVNKSPASVE
+133 NQFIQFIKKSPALVE
-148 GQPIKPIDFD
+148 GQPIKRIDFD

-179 IRNMIDEWDK
+179 VRNMIDEWDK
-189 SKKIFRYIN
+189 SKKTFRYMN

-219 KRENNSFRLKSAY
+219 KRENNSFRLKTTY
-232 RLDDSGVFTNPET
+232 RLDDSGVFNNPET

-285 GTNFPISYTE
+285 GTNFPVSYSE

-308 SEKYANANSNAMKK
+308 SEKYANANSSAMKK

-350 IIPVNENMNVPNIRE
+350 IIPINENMNVPNIRE

-380 FISDDGKIYLI
+380 FISEDGRIYLI

-431 ASFDIYYLNGKDMR
+431 ASFDIYYLNGKDVR
-445 AMQFVPSSSNITVD
+445 ALQFVPSNSNIPTD
-459 ADKNKEKNNDYRYM
+459 ADKNKEKDNDYRYQ
-473 ILMKTIELLQPKSVV
+473 ILMKTIEMMQPKSVV
-488 NSVYSSPMRFE
+488 NSDYSAPMRIE
-499 FKKFYPFTKLLSQ
+499 FKKFYPFTNIMSQ
-512 QQQQQQQ
+512 
-519 QQKKQ
+519 KQ
-524 IDSATD
+524 SESNDIS
-530 TMTIFG
+530 IFG
-536 ACNIIMQKMND
+536 ACNIIMQKIND

-566 GSNQVGRPG
+566 GSNQVGRAG
-575 KSNKVTWE
+575 KLSKVTWE

-603 KNKNGEDLVTT
+603 KNKNGEDLVTSI
-614 MFEDG
+614 FEDG
-619 TSMSSMN
+619 ISMSSLN

-643 IHGYLNP
+643 VHGYLNP
-650 CQDVIDDNLPDFERQ
+650 CQDVIDDNLPDFEKDKQ
-665 GNKDNESGYKPVQF
+665 SNNYGNKDNESGYKPVQF

-692 NIILKKDDTGNEQ
+692 NIILKKDDTGNNQ

-724 DLTREGQ
+724 DLSREGQ

-747 RRGIKN
+747 RRGIRN

-765 YSIHNPISEVMIST
+765 YSINNPISEEMIST

-786 IGGDDDVYYNRVG
+786 IGGDDDVYYNRIG
-799 VNSNNQTKAMRDF
+799 INSNNKTKAMRNF

-820 LIKSVANKGDTLI
+820 LIKSVANKGDSLI

-839 GGDFSKWINAQLTF
+839 GGDFSKWINAQLSF
-853 VFGIDISKDNLENKM
+853 VFGIDISKDNLENKL

-882 KHIPHALF
+882 KHIPYALF

-895 GLNIKNGSAMM
+895 GLNIKNGSAML

-915 AVFGEGAKDE
+915 AVFGEGTKDE
-925 SKLGKGVARQFGKG
+925 SKLGKGVVRQFGKG
-939 ENGFSISSCQF
+939 ENGFSVSSCQF
-950 ALHYFFKDKDTLLN
+950 ALHYFFKDKDVLRE

-995 VEKGHGIQINDG
+995 VEKGNGIQINDS
-1007 ENKVKI
+1007 ETKVKI
-1013 WEIKKDYADEKFP
+1013 WEIKKDYDDEKFP

-1070 REEAKQLGLPEGNGL
+1070 REEAKQKGLPEGNGL
-1085 FSELYMIMLEEMKKN
+1085 FSELYMIMLDEMKKN
-1100 KYTGMGSEYGE
+1100 KYTGMESEYGE
-1111 ANHMSAYEKKISFLN
+1111 AKNMTSYEKKISFLN
-1126 RYFVYKKIRHVNTN
+1126 RYFVYKKIRHVNTS
-1140 KVFVDDNDINDVN
+1140 KVMIDDNDIYEE
-1153 DVNDD
+1153 
-1158 NEVDVEVYPESKVPE
+1158 EVAPE
-1173 NNNIELSIKEVVSLP
+1173 NNNIELSIKEVVSVP
-1188 ETIVLE
+1188 ESIVLE
-1194 EPKQKKTRAKP
+1194 APKKTKKSKDLPTTKP
-1205 ESKTTKKLKKKMVIE
+1205 TKKLKQKMVIE

>member
-6 NNKSSRSSPQ
+6 SNKSPKSSPSSE
-16 PGMDL
+16 GMDL
-21 KKLVQIYYNNSPF
+21 KKLVQLYYNNSPF

-41 QELEVRFGTKSNKPF
+41 QELEVRFGTKSNKSF
-56 TKNDYDNAIKKIK
+56 TKNDYDNVIKKIK
-69 SLGFNSNNEQGYYM
+69 SLGFSSNNEQGYYM

-118 TNNIKVLLDNQDQQY
+118 TNNIKTLLSMQDQQY
-133 NQFVQFVNKSPASVE
+133 NQFVQFVNKSQAVSDD
-148 GQPIKPIDFD
+148 GPIKPIDFD

-179 IRNMIDEWDK
+179 VRNTIDEWDK

-262 FNTPELIL
+262 FNSSDAIVS
-270 NALNKTIKFVLMGLQ
+270 ALNKTIKFVLMGLQ

-295 QNMVSRSYLKLLY
+295 QHMVSRSYLKLLY
-308 SEKYANANSNAMKK
+308 SEKYANANSSAMKK

-380 FISDDGKIYLI
+380 FISEDGKIYLI

-431 ASFDIYYLNGKDMR
+431 ASFDIYYLNGKDVR
-445 AMQFVPSSSNITVD
+445 TFQFVPSTSKIDVQPEI
-459 ADKNKEKNNDYRYM
+459 DKNKEKNNDYRYM
-473 ILMKTIELLQPKSVV
+473 ILMKTIEMMQPKSVV
-488 NSVYSSPMRFE
+488 NLGYSSPIRIE
-499 FKKFYPFTKLLSQ
+499 FKKFYPFTNLMISQ
-512 QQQQQQQ
+512 QQQQ
-519 QQKKQ
+519 KQ
-524 IDSATD
+524 TNTVAIS
-530 TMTIFG
+530 IFE
-536 ACNIIMQKMND
+536 ACNIIMQKIND
-547 GLFEYNTDG
+547 GIFEYNTDG

-566 GSNQVGRPG
+566 GSNQVGRAG
-575 KSNKVTWE
+575 KLSKVTWE

-603 KNKNGEDLVTT
+603 KNKNGEDLVTPI
-614 MFEDG
+614 FEDG
-619 TSMSSMN
+619 TNMSSVN

-643 IHGYLNP
+643 VHGYLNP

-765 YSIHNPISEVMIST
+765 YSIHNPISEEMIST

-820 LIKSVANKGDTLI
+820 LIKSVANKGDSLI

-839 GGDFSKWINAQLTF
+839 GGDFSKWINAQLAF
-853 VFGIDISKDNLENKM
+853 VFGIDISKDNLENKL

-882 KHIPHALF
+882 KHIPYALF

-915 AVFGEGAKDE
+915 AVFGEGVKDE
-925 SKLGKGVARQFGKG
+925 SKLGKGVTRQFGKG
-939 ENGFSISSCQF
+939 TNGFSISSCQF
-950 ALHYFFKDKDTLLN
+950 ALHYFFKDKDTLLQ

-984 DGKLIFDALKN
+984 DGKLIFDLLKN
-995 VEKGHGIQINDG
+995 VEKGNGIQINDG

-1013 WEIKKDYADEKFP
+1013 WEIKKDYSDEKFP

-1061 ENFGFKIIS
+1061 ENFGFKIVS

-1140 KVFVDDNDINDVN
+1140 KVVIDDNDIN
-1153 DVNDD
+1153 NDD
-1158 NEVDVEVYPESKVPE
+1158 EVDIEVYEKEKSPD
-1173 NNNIELSIKEVVSLP
+1173 NNNIELSIKEVVPEVEP

-1194 EPKQKKTRAKP
+1194 VPKPKKTRAQP
-1205 ESKTTKKLKKKMVIE
+1205 ASKTTKKLKQKMVIE

>member
-1 MSNSN
+1 MSNSNSN
-6 NNKSSRSSPQ
+6 NNKLSKSSSP
-16 PGMDL
+16 PSSGMDL
-21 KKLVQIYYNNSPF
+21 KKLVQLYYNNSPF

-56 TKNDYDNAIKKIK
+56 TKNDYDNVIKKMK
-69 SLGFNSNNEQGYYM
+69 SLGFNSNNEQGYYL
-83 LRIQNEYLDSRTGK
+83 LRIQNEYLDARTGK
-97 TNISK
+97 TNLSK

-118 TNNIKVLLDNQDQQY
+118 TNNIKTLLSNQEQQY
-133 NQFVQFVNKSPASVE
+133 NQFIQFVNKSLAVSDD
-148 GQPIKPIDFD
+148 GPIKPVDFD

-179 IRNMIDEWDK
+179 VRTTVDEWDK
-189 SKKIFRYIN
+189 SKKVFRYIN
-198 RVTFRHDDYPINVDI
+198 RVTFRHDNYPINVDI

-219 KRENNSFRLKSAY
+219 KRENNSFRLKSTY

-262 FNTPELIL
+262 FNSHESIL

-285 GTNFPISYTE
+285 GTNFPISYAE
-295 QNMVSRSYLKLLY
+295 QNMVSRCYLKLLY
-308 SEKYANANSNAMKK
+308 SEKYANANSSAMKK

-350 IIPVNENMNVPNIRE
+350 IIPMNENMNVPNIRE

-380 FISDDGKIYLI
+380 FIAEDGKIYLI

-431 ASFDIYYLNGKDMR
+431 ASFDIYYLNGKDVR
-445 AMQFVPSSSNITVD
+445 AMQFVPSSSGVEGQAESESEKN
-459 ADKNKEKNNDYRYM
+459 NKEKDYRYP
-473 ILMKTIELLQPKSVV
+473 ILMKTMELLYAKSIV
-488 NSVYSSPMRFE
+488 NSDYSAPMRFE
-499 FKKFYPFTKLLSQ
+499 FKKFYPFTNLLSQ
-512 QQQQQQQ
+512 QQYQKQSQK

-524 IDSATD
+524 TATD
-530 TMTIFG
+530 TMSIFK
-536 ACNIIMQKMND
+536 ACNIIMQKIND
-547 GLFEYNTDG
+547 GLFEYTTDG

-566 GSNQVGRPG
+566 GSNQVGRAG
-575 KSNKVTWE
+575 KLSKVTWE

-603 KNKNGEDLVTT
+603 KNKNGEDLITPI
-614 MFEDG
+614 FEDG
-619 TSMSSMN
+619 TNMSSVN

-643 IHGYLNP
+643 VHGYLNP

-665 GNKDNESGYKPVQF
+665 GNNQGNKDNETGYKPVQF

-692 NIILKKDDTGNEQ
+692 NIMLKKDDTGNEQ

-724 DLTREGQ
+724 DLSREGQ

-765 YSIHNPISEVMIST
+765 YSIHNPISEEMISR

-820 LIKSVANKGDTLI
+820 LIKSVANRGDTLI

-839 GGDFSKWINAQLTF
+839 GGDFSKWINAQLSF
-853 VFGIDISKDNLENKM
+853 VFGIDISKDNLENKL

-882 KHIPHALF
+882 KHIPYALF

-906 NDKAIQITK
+906 NDKAIQLTK
-915 AVFGEGAKDE
+915 AVFGEGTKDE
-925 SKLGKGVARQFGKG
+925 SKLGKGVVRQFGKG

-950 ALHYFFKDKDTLLN
+950 ALHYFFKDKDTLLQ

-995 VEKGHGIQINDG
+995 VEKGNGIQINDG

-1013 WEIKKDYADEKFP
+1013 WEIKKEYSEIQFP
-1026 DDSNCVGYKIDVF
+1026 DDSNCIGYKIDVF

-1061 ENFGFKIIS
+1061 ENFGFKIVS
-1070 REEAKQLGLPEGNGL
+1070 RDEAKQLGLPEGNGL

-1111 ANHMSAYEKKISFLN
+1111 AKEMSAYEKKISFLN

-1140 KVFVDDNDINDVN
+1140 KVLIDDDDI
-1153 DVNDD
+1153 
-1158 NEVDVEVYPESKVPE
+1158 EVYEKE
-1173 NNNIELSIKEVVSLP
+1173 ETTGKNIEEEKEIEIPEVKIKKV
-1188 ETIVLE
+1188 
-1194 EPKQKKTRAKP
+1194 KTQQSDTKP
-1205 ESKTTKKLKKKMVIE
+1205 TKPTKKLKQKMIIE

>member
-1 MSNSN
+1 MSNSSS
-6 NNKSSRSSPQ
+6 NKSTRPDSSS
-16 PGMDL
+16 GMDL

-56 TKNDYDNAIKKIK
+56 TKNDYDNVIKKMK
-69 SLGFNSNNEQGYYM
+69 SLGFNSSNEQGYYM
-83 LRIQNEYLDSRTGK
+83 LRIQNEYLDGRTGK

-107 TGLNII
+107 SGMNVI

-118 TNNIKVLLDNQDQQY
+118 TNNIKTLLSMQDQQY
-133 NQFVQFVNKSPASVE
+133 NQFVQFVNKSSALVE

-179 IRNMIDEWDK
+179 VRNMVDEWDK

-219 KRENNSFRLKSAY
+219 KRENNSFRLKTTY
-232 RLDDSGVFTNPET
+232 RLDDSGVFNNPET

-285 GTNFPISYTE
+285 GTNFPVSYSE
-295 QNMVSRSYLKLLY
+295 QHMVSRSYLKLLY
-308 SEKYANANSNAMKK
+308 SEKYANANSSAMKK

-350 IIPVNENMNVPNIRE
+350 IIPINENMNVPNIRE

-380 FISDDGKIYLI
+380 FISEDGRIYLI

-396 IIFTGAV
+396 ILFTGAV

-431 ASFDIYYLNGKDMR
+431 ASFDIYYLNGKDVR
-445 AMQFVPSSSNITVD
+445 ALQFVPSNSNIPTD
-459 ADKNKEKNNDYRYM
+459 ADKNKGGNNDSRYQ
-473 ILMKTIELLQPKSVV
+473 ILMKTIEIMQPKSVV
-488 NSVYSSPMRFE
+488 NSDYSAPMRIE
-499 FKKFYPFTKLLSQ
+499 FKKFYPFMNMMT
-512 QQQQQQQ
+512 
-519 QQKKQ
+519 QKQ
-524 IDSATD
+524 SESNDISIS
-530 TMTIFG
+530 IFG
-536 ACNIIMQKMND
+536 ACNIIMQKIND

-566 GSNQVGRPG
+566 GSNQIGRAG
-575 KSNKVTWE
+575 KLSKVTWE

-603 KNKNGEDLVTT
+603 KNKNGEDLVTSI
-614 MFEDG
+614 FEDG
-619 TSMSSMN
+619 TNMSSLN

-643 IHGYLNP
+643 VHGYLNP
-650 CQDVIDDNLPDFERQ
+650 CQDVIDDNLPDFEKQ

-692 NIILKKDDTGNEQ
+692 NIILKKDDTGNDQ

-724 DLTREGQ
+724 DLSREGQ

-765 YSIHNPISEVMIST
+765 YSIHNPISEEMIST

-786 IGGDDDVYYNRVG
+786 IGGDDDVYYNRIG
-799 VNSNNQTKAMRDF
+799 INSNNQTKAMRDF

-820 LIKSVANKGDTLI
+820 LIKSVANKGDSLI

-839 GGDFSKWINAQLTF
+839 GGDFSKWINAQLSF
-853 VFGIDISKDNLENKM
+853 VFGIDISKDNLENKL

-882 KHIPHALF
+882 KHIPYALF

-915 AVFGEGAKDE
+915 AVFGEGTKDE
-925 SKLGKGVARQFGKG
+925 SKLGKGVVRQFGKG

-950 ALHYFFKDKDTLLN
+950 ALHYFFKDKDVLRE

-995 VEKGHGIQINDG
+995 VEKGNGIQINDS

-1013 WEIKKDYADEKFP
+1013 WEIKKDYDDEKFP

-1039 QESINQLISEYLVN
+1039 QESINQLIPEYLVN

-1061 ENFGFKIIS
+1061 ENFGFKIVS
-1070 REEAKQLGLPEGNGL
+1070 REEAKQKGLPEGNGL
-1085 FSELYMIMLEEMKKN
+1085 FSELYMVMLDEMKKN

-1111 ANHMSAYEKKISFLN
+1111 AKNMTSYEKKISFLN
-1126 RYFVYKKIRHVNTN
+1126 RYFVYKKIRHVNTS
-1140 KVFVDDNDINDVN
+1140 KVMIDDNDIYEKEE
-1153 DVNDD
+1153 
-1158 NEVDVEVYPESKVPE
+1158 EVAPE
-1173 NNNIELSIKEVVSLP
+1173 NNNIELSIKEVVSVP
-1188 ETIVLE
+1188 ESIVLE
-1194 EPKQKKTRAKP
+1194 APKKTKKSKDQSTVKPAKP
-1205 ESKTTKKLKKKMVIE
+1205 TKKLKQKMVIE

>member
-6 NNKSSRSSPQ
+6 SNTNKSSRPSSSS
-16 PGMDL
+16 GMDL

-56 TKNDYDNAIKKIK
+56 TKNDYDNVIKKIK
-69 SLGFNSNNEQGYYM
+69 SLGFNSTNEQGYYM
-83 LRIQNEYLDSRTGK
+83 LRIQNEYLDVRSGK
-97 TNISK
+97 TNLSK

-107 TGLNII
+107 TGMNII

-118 TNNIKVLLDNQDQQY
+118 TNNIKTLLSNQDQQY
-133 NQFVQFVNKSPASVE
+133 NQFIQFVNKSSALSD

-158 DFHFRV
+158 DFQFRV

-179 IRNMIDEWDK
+179 VRTMIDEWDK
-189 SKKIFRYIN
+189 SKKVFRYIN
-198 RVTFRHDDYPINVDI
+198 RVTFSHDNYPINVDI

-219 KRENNSFRLKSAY
+219 KREGNSYRLKSAY

-256 IGPGTD
+256 IGPGTE
-262 FNTPELIL
+262 FNTSELIL
-270 NALNKTIKFVLMGLQ
+270 NALNKTIKFILMGLQ
-285 GTNFPISYTE
+285 GTNFPISYSE
-295 QNMVSRSYLKLLY
+295 QHMISRSYLKLLY
-308 SEKYANANSNAMKK
+308 SEKYENANSSAMKK
-322 DLDAE
+322 ELDAE

-350 IIPVNENMNVPNIRE
+350 IIPINENMNVPNIRE

-380 FISDDGKIYLI
+380 FISEDGKIYLI

-396 IIFTGAV
+396 ILFTGAV

-431 ASFDIYYLNGKDMR
+431 ASFDIYYLNGKDVR
-445 AMQFVPSSSNITVD
+445 SMQFVPSNSNIPTD
-459 ADKNKEKNNDYRYM
+459 AEKNKGTNNDYRYV
-473 ILMKTIELLQPKSVV
+473 ILMKTIEMMQCKSIV
-488 NSVYSSPMRFE
+488 NSDYSSPMRIE
-499 FKKFYPFTKLLSQ
+499 FKKFYPFTNMLSQ
-512 QQQQQQQ
+512 
-519 QQKKQ
+519 KQ
-524 IDSATD
+524 SELNNIS
-530 TMTIFG
+530 IFG
-536 ACNIIMQKMND
+536 ACNIIIQKIND
-547 GLFEYNTDG
+547 GIFEYNTDG

-566 GSNQVGRPG
+566 GSNHIGRAG
-575 KSNKVTWE
+575 KLSKVTWE

-603 KNKNGEDLVTT
+603 KNKNGEDLITSI
-614 MFEDG
+614 FEDG
-619 TSMSSMN
+619 TNMTSMN

-643 IHGYLNP
+643 VHGYLNP
-650 CQDVIDDNLPDFERQ
+650 CQDVIDDNLPDFEKDGQGKNQ

-692 NIILKKDDTGNEQ
+692 NILLKKDDTGNEQ

-724 DLTREGQ
+724 DLSREGQ
-731 WRWVPLR
+731 WRWIPLR

-765 YSIHNPISEVMIST
+765 YSIHNPISEEMISK

-786 IGGDDDVYYNRVG
+786 IGGDDDVYYNRIG

-820 LIKSVANKGDTLI
+820 LIKSVANRGDTLI

-839 GGDFSKWINAQLTF
+839 GGDFSKWINAQLSF
-853 VFGIDISKDNLENKM
+853 VFGIDISKDNLENKL

-882 KHIPHALF
+882 KHIPYALF

-895 GLNIKNGSAMM
+895 GLNIKNGSAML
-906 NDKAIQITK
+906 NDKAIQITQ
-915 AVFGEGAKDE
+915 AVFGEGVKDE
-925 SKLGKGVARQFGKG
+925 SKLGKGVLRQFGKAM
-939 ENGFSISSCQF
+939 NGFSISSCQF
-950 ALHYFFKDKDTLLN
+950 ALHYFFKDKDTLLQ

-995 VEKGHGIQINDG
+995 VEKGDGIQIHDR
-1007 ENKVKI
+1007 ENKMKI
-1013 WEIKKDYADEKFP
+1013 WEIKKEYADDNFP

-1070 REEAKQLGLPEGNGL
+1070 REEAKQIGLPEGNGL
-1085 FSELYMIMLEEMKKN
+1085 FSELYMIMLDEMKKN
-1100 KYTGMGSEYGE
+1100 KYNGMRSEYGE
-1111 ANHMSAYEKKISFLN
+1111 ANNMTSYEKKISFLN

-1140 KVFVDDNDINDVN
+1140 KVFIDDDVVYEN
-1153 DVNDD
+1153 MEKEDLIEEKNKIE
-1158 NEVDVEVYPESKVPE
+1158 NLEAPQTPQTPEVMVQSKIKKSKIPESSVK
-1173 NNNIELSIKEVVSLP
+1173 
-1188 ETIVLE
+1188 TI
-1194 EPKQKKTRAKP
+1194 
-1205 ESKTTKKLKKKMVIE
+1205 KKLKQKIIIE

>member
-1 MSNSN
+1 MSNNSNSN
-6 NNKSSRSSPQ
+6 KSPPSV
-16 PGMDL
+16 GMDL
-21 KKLVQIYYNNSPF
+21 KKLVQLYYNNSPF

-56 TKNDYDNAIKKIK
+56 TKNDYDNVIKKIK
-69 SLGFNSNNEQGYYM
+69 SLGFNSSNEQGYYL
-83 LRIQNEYLDSRTGK
+83 LRIQNEYLDARTGK
-97 TNISK
+97 TNLSK
-102 IRTEL
+102 VRTEL

-118 TNNIKVLLDNQDQQY
+118 SNNIKTLLSNQEQQY
-133 NQFVQFVNKSPASVE
+133 NQFVQFVNKSPALSD
-148 GQPIKPIDFD
+148 GQPMRPIDFD

-179 IRNMIDEWDK
+179 VRTMVDEWDK
-189 SKKIFRYIN
+189 SKKVFRYIN

-219 KRENNSFRLKSAY
+219 KREGNSFRLKSTY

-262 FNTPELIL
+262 FNSHESIL

-295 QNMVSRSYLKLLY
+295 QNMVSRSYLRLLY
-308 SEKYANANSNAMKK
+308 SEKYANANSSAMKK
-322 DLDAE
+322 DLDTEIA
-327 VENKRIYPSDFI
+327 NKRIYPSDFV

-350 IIPVNENMNVPNIRE
+350 IIPISENMNVPNIRE

-431 ASFDIYYLNGKDMR
+431 ASFDIYYLNGRDVR
-445 AMQFVPSSSNITVD
+445 AMQFVPSSSGVEGES
-459 ADKNKEKNNDYRYM
+459 EKNDKDRDYRYL

-488 NSVYSSPMRFE
+488 NSDYSAPMRFE
-499 FKKFYPFTKLLSQ
+499 FKKFYPFTNLLSQ
-512 QQQQQQQ
+512 QQ
-519 QQKKQ
+519 KKQ
-524 IDSATD
+524 TATD
-530 TMTIFG
+530 TMSIFE
-536 ACNIIMQKMND
+536 ACNIIMQKIND
-547 GLFEYNTDG
+547 GLFEYTTDG

-566 GSNQVGRPG
+566 GSNKIGRAG
-575 KSNKVTWE
+575 KLSKVTWE

-603 KNKNGEDLVTT
+603 KGKNGEDLVTPI
-614 MFEDG
+614 FEDG
-619 TSMSSMN
+619 TNMSSLN

-643 IHGYLNP
+643 VHGYLNP

-665 GNKDNESGYKPVQF
+665 GNNQGNQGNQDNISGYKPVQF

-692 NIILKKDDTGNEQ
+692 NIMLKKDDTGNEQ

-724 DLTREGQ
+724 DLSREGQ

-765 YSIHNPISEVMIST
+765 YSIHNPISEEMIST

-786 IGGDDDVYYNRVG
+786 IVGDDDIYYNRVG
-799 VNSNNQTKAMRDF
+799 INSNNQTKAMRDF

-820 LIKSVANKGDTLI
+820 LIKSVANRGDTLI

-839 GGDFSKWINAQLTF
+839 GGDFSKWINAQLSF

-882 KHIPHALF
+882 KQIPHALF

-895 GLNIKNGSAMM
+895 GLNIKNGSAML
-906 NDKAIQITK
+906 NDKAIQVTK
-915 AVFGEGAKDE
+915 AVFGEGTKDE
-925 SKLGKGVARQFGKG
+925 SKLGKGVVRQFGKG

-984 DGKLIFDALKN
+984 DGKLIFDLLKN
-995 VEKGHGIQINDG
+995 VEKGNGIQINDG

-1013 WEIKKDYADEKFP
+1013 WEIKKDYSDEKFP
-1026 DDSNCVGYKIDVF
+1026 DDSNCIGYKIDVF

-1085 FSELYMIMLEEMKKN
+1085 FSELYMIMLEEMKRN
-1100 KYTGMGSEYGE
+1100 KYNGMGSEYGE
-1111 ANHMSAYEKKISFLN
+1111 AKDMTAYEKKISFLN

-1140 KVFVDDNDINDVN
+1140 KVLIDDDDVVYEKEN
-1153 DVNDD
+1153 PQQEETNVEEETNVFD
-1158 NEVDVEVYPESKVPE
+1158 NE
-1173 NNNIELSIKEVVSLP
+1173 
-1188 ETIVLE
+1188 
-1194 EPKQKKTRAKP
+1194 KKTELKIEVPKSKIKKQPSTAT
-1205 ESKTTKKLKKKMVIE
+1205 KTTKKLKQKMVIE

>member
-6 NNKSSRSSPQ
+6 NKLSKSSPPSS
-16 PGMDL
+16 GMDL
-21 KKLVQIYYNNSPF
+21 KKLVQLYYNNSPF

-56 TKNDYDNAIKKIK
+56 TKNDYDNVIKKMK
-69 SLGFNSNNEQGYYM
+69 SLGFNSNNEQGYYL
-83 LRIQNEYLDSRTGK
+83 LRIQNEYLDARTGK
-97 TNISK
+97 TNLSK

-118 TNNIKVLLDNQDQQY
+118 TNNIKTLLSNQEQQY
-133 NQFVQFVNKSPASVE
+133 NQFIQFVNKSLAVSDD
-148 GQPIKPIDFD
+148 GPIKPVDFD

-179 IRNMIDEWDK
+179 VRTMVDEWDK
-189 SKKIFRYIN
+189 SKKVFRYIN
-198 RVTFRHDDYPINVDI
+198 RVTFRHDNYPINVDI

-219 KRENNSFRLKSAY
+219 KRENNSFRLKSTY

-262 FNTPELIL
+262 FNSHESIL

-295 QNMVSRSYLKLLY
+295 QNMVSRCYLKLLY
-308 SEKYANANSNAMKK
+308 SEKYANANSSAMKK

-350 IIPVNENMNVPNIRE
+350 IIPMNENMNVPNIRE

-380 FISDDGKIYLI
+380 FIAEDGKIYLI

-431 ASFDIYYLNGKDMR
+431 ASFDIYYLNGKDVR
-445 AMQFVPSSSNITVD
+445 AMQFVPSSSGVEGQAESESEKN
-459 ADKNKEKNNDYRYM
+459 NKEKDYRYV
-473 ILMKTIELLQPKSVV
+473 ILMKTMELLYAKSIV
-488 NSVYSSPMRFE
+488 NSDYSAPMRFE
-499 FKKFYPFTKLLSQ
+499 FKKFYPFTNLLSQ
-512 QQQQQQQ
+512 QQYQKQSQK

-524 IDSATD
+524 TATD
-530 TMTIFG
+530 TMSIFK
-536 ACNIIMQKMND
+536 ACNIIMQKIND
-547 GLFEYNTDG
+547 GLFEYTTDG

-566 GSNQVGRPG
+566 GSNQVGRAG
-575 KSNKVTWE
+575 KLSKVTWE

-603 KNKNGEDLVTT
+603 KNKNGEDLITPI
-614 MFEDG
+614 FEDG
-619 TSMSSMN
+619 TNMSSLN

-643 IHGYLNP
+643 VHGYLNP

-665 GNKDNESGYKPVQF
+665 GNNQGNKDNETGYKPVQF

-692 NIILKKDDTGNEQ
+692 NIMLKKDDTGNEQ

-724 DLTREGQ
+724 DLSREGQ

-765 YSIHNPISEVMIST
+765 YSIHNPISEEMISR

-839 GGDFSKWINAQLTF
+839 GGDFSKWINAQLSF
-853 VFGIDISKDNLENKM
+853 VFGIDISKDNLENKL

-882 KHIPHALF
+882 KHIPYALF

-906 NDKAIQITK
+906 NDKAIQLTK
-915 AVFGEGAKDE
+915 AVFGEGTKDE
-925 SKLGKGVARQFGKG
+925 SKLGKGVVRQFGKG

-950 ALHYFFKDKDTLLN
+950 ALHYFFKDKDTLLQ

-995 VEKGHGIQINDG
+995 VEKGNGIQINDG

-1013 WEIKKDYADEKFP
+1013 WEIKKEYSEIQFP
-1026 DDSNCVGYKIDVF
+1026 DDSNCIGYKIDVF

-1061 ENFGFKIIS
+1061 ENFGFKIVS
-1070 REEAKQLGLPEGNGL
+1070 RDEAKQLGLPEGNGL

-1111 ANHMSAYEKKISFLN
+1111 AKEMTAYEKKISFLN

-1140 KVFVDDNDINDVN
+1140 KVLIDDDDDI
-1153 DVNDD
+1153 
-1158 NEVDVEVYPESKVPE
+1158 EVYEKE
-1173 NNNIELSIKEVVSLP
+1173 ETTGKNIEEEKEIEIPEVKIKKV
-1188 ETIVLE
+1188 
-1194 EPKQKKTRAKP
+1194 KTQQ
-1205 ESKTTKKLKKKMVIE
+1205 SDTKTTKPTKN
-1220 E
+1220 

>member
-6 NNKSSRSSPQ
+6 SNKSSKPSKSSSPSSE
-16 PGMDL
+16 GMDL

-56 TKNDYDNAIKKIK
+56 TKNDYDNVIKKIK
-69 SLGFNSNNEQGYYM
+69 SLGFNSNNELGYYM
-83 LRIQNEYLDSRTGK
+83 LRIQNEYLDARTGK

-118 TNNIKVLLDNQDQQY
+118 TNNIKTLLSMQDQQY
-133 NQFVQFVNKSPASVE
+133 NQFVQFVSKSQAVSD
-148 GQPIKPIDFD
+148 GQPIKPIDYD

-179 IRNMIDEWDK
+179 VRNMVDEWDK

-198 RVTFRHDDYPINVDI
+198 RVTFRHDDYPINLDI

-219 KRENNSFRLKSAY
+219 KRENNSFRLKTTY
-232 RLDDSGVFTNPET
+232 RLDDSGVFNNPET

-262 FNTPELIL
+262 FNTPEAIVS
-270 NALNKTIKFVLMGLQ
+270 ALNKTIKFVLMGLQ
-285 GTNFPISYTE
+285 GTNFPVSYSE
-295 QNMVSRSYLKLLY
+295 QNTVSRSYLKLLY
-308 SEKYANANSNAMKK
+308 SEKYANANSSAMKK

-327 VENKRIYPSDFI
+327 VENKRIYPNDFI

-350 IIPVNENMNVPNIRE
+350 IIPINENMNVPNIRE

-380 FISDDGKIYLI
+380 FISEDGKIYLI

-431 ASFDIYYLNGKDMR
+431 ASFDIYYLNGRDVR
-445 AMQFVPSSSNITVD
+445 TFQFVPSTSKIESET
-459 ADKNKEKNNDYRYM
+459 DKNKEKNNDYRYM
-473 ILMKTIELLQPKSVV
+473 ILMKTIEMMQPKSVV
-488 NSVYSSPMRFE
+488 NSDYSSPIRIE
-499 FKKFYPFTKLLSQ
+499 FKKFYPFTNSMISQ
-512 QQQQQQQ
+512 QQQQ
-519 QQKKQ
+519 KQ
-524 IDSATD
+524 TNTD
-530 TMTIFG
+530 AISIFG
-536 ACNIIMQKMND
+536 ACNIIMQKIND

-566 GSNQVGRPG
+566 GSNQVGRAG
-575 KSNKVTWE
+575 KLSKVTWE

-603 KNKNGEDLVTT
+603 KNKNGEDLVTP

-619 TSMSSMN
+619 TNMSSLN

-643 IHGYLNP
+643 VHGYLNP
-650 CQDVIDDNLPDFERQ
+650 CQDVIDDNLPDFEKDKQ
-665 GNKDNESGYKPVQF
+665 GNYNNKDNETGYKPVQF

-724 DLTREGQ
+724 DLSREGQ

-747 RRGIKN
+747 RRGIRN

-765 YSIHNPISEVMIST
+765 YSIHNPISEEMIST

-786 IGGDDDVYYNRVG
+786 IGGDDDVYYNRIG
-799 VNSNNQTKAMRDF
+799 INSNNQTKAMRDF
-812 HNLFVKKI
+812 HNLFVKKL
-820 LIKSVANKGDTLI
+820 LIKSVANKGDSLI

-839 GGDFSKWINAQLTF
+839 GGDFSKWINAQLSF
-853 VFGIDISKDNLENKM
+853 VFGIDISKDNLENKL

-882 KHIPHALF
+882 KHMPYALF

-895 GLNIKNGSAMM
+895 GLNIKNGSAML

-915 AVFGEGAKDE
+915 AVFGEGTKDE
-925 SKLGKGVARQFGKG
+925 SKLGKGVVRQFGKG
-939 ENGFSISSCQF
+939 ENGFSVSSCQF
-950 ALHYFFKDKDTLLN
+950 ALHYFFKDKDVLRE

-995 VEKGHGIQINDG
+995 VEKGNGIQINDS

-1013 WEIKKDYADEKFP
+1013 WEIKKGYDEEKFP

-1039 QESINQLISEYLVN
+1039 QESINQLIPEYLVN

-1061 ENFGFKIIS
+1061 ENFGFKIVS
-1070 REEAKQLGLPEGNGL
+1070 REEAKQKGLPEGNGL
-1085 FSELYMIMLEEMKKN
+1085 FSELYMVMLDEMKKN

-1111 ANHMSAYEKKISFLN
+1111 AKNMTSYEKKISFLN
-1126 RYFVYKKIRHVNTN
+1126 RYFVYKKIRHVNTS
-1140 KVFVDDNDINDVN
+1140 KVMIDDNDIYE
-1153 DVNDD
+1153 
-1158 NEVDVEVYPESKVPE
+1158 NEVEVYEKVEEVAPE
-1173 NNNIELSIKEVVSLP
+1173 NNNIKLSIKEVVSVP
-1188 ETIVLE
+1188 ESIVLE
-1194 EPKQKKTRAKP
+1194 APKKTKKSKDQSTTKP
-1205 ESKTTKKLKKKMVIE
+1205 TKKLKQKMVIE

>member
-1 MSNSN
+1 MSNSSS
-6 NNKSSRSSPQ
+6 NKSSKSPPSS
-16 PGMDL
+16 GMDL
-21 KKLVQIYYNNSPF
+21 KKLVQLYYNNSPF

-56 TKNDYDNAIKKIK
+56 TKNDYDNVIKKMK
-69 SLGFNSNNEQGYYM
+69 SLGFNSNNEQGYYL
-83 LRIQNEYLDSRTGK
+83 LRIQNEYLDARTGK
-97 TNISK
+97 TNLSK
-102 IRTEL
+102 VRTEL

-118 TNNIKVLLDNQDQQY
+118 TNNIKTLLSNQEQQY
-133 NQFVQFVNKSPASVE
+133 NQFIQFVNKSLAVSDD
-148 GQPIKPIDFD
+148 GPIKPVDFD

-179 IRNMIDEWDK
+179 VRTTVDEWDK
-189 SKKIFRYIN
+189 SKKVFRYIN

-219 KRENNSFRLKSAY
+219 KRENNSFRLKSTY
-232 RLDDSGVFTNPET
+232 RLDDSGIFTNPET

-262 FNTPELIL
+262 FNSYESIL

-285 GTNFPISYTE
+285 GTNFPISYSE
-295 QNMVSRSYLKLLY
+295 QNMVSRSYLRLLY
-308 SEKYANANSNAMKK
+308 SEKYANANSSAMKK

-350 IIPVNENMNVPNIRE
+350 IIPMNENMNVPNIRE

-380 FISDDGKIYLI
+380 FISEDGKIYLI

-431 ASFDIYYLNGKDMR
+431 ASFDIYYLNGKDIR
-445 AMQFVPSSSNITVD
+445 AMQFVPSNSKIDTEPEK
-459 ADKNKEKNNDYRYM
+459 DKNKEKDYRYT
-473 ILMKTIELLQPKSVV
+473 ILMKTMELLYAKSIV
-488 NSVYSSPMRFE
+488 NSDYSSPMRFE
-499 FKKFYPFTKLLSQ
+499 FKKFYPFTNLLSQ
-512 QQQQQQQ
+512 QQ
-519 QQKKQ
+519 KKQ
-524 IDSATD
+524 TSSD
-530 TMTIFG
+530 TMSIFS
-536 ACNIIMQKMND
+536 ACNIIMQKIND
-547 GLFEYNTDG
+547 GLFEYTTDG

-566 GSNQVGRPG
+566 GSNQVGRAG
-575 KSNKVTWE
+575 KLSKVTWE

-603 KNKNGEDLVTT
+603 KNKNGEDLITPI
-614 MFEDG
+614 FEDG
-619 TSMSSMN
+619 TNMSSVN

-643 IHGYLNP
+643 VHGYLNP
-650 CQDVIDDNLPDFERQ
+650 CQDVIDDNLPDFEKDRQ
-665 GNKDNESGYKPVQF
+665 GNKDNETGYKPVQF

-692 NIILKKDDTGNEQ
+692 NIMLKKDDTGSDQ

-724 DLTREGQ
+724 DLSREGQ

-765 YSIHNPISEVMIST
+765 YSIHNPISEEMISR

-839 GGDFSKWINAQLTF
+839 GGDFSKWINAQLSF
-853 VFGIDISKDNLENKM
+853 VFGIDISKDNLENKL

-882 KHIPHALF
+882 KHIPYALF

-906 NDKAIQITK
+906 NDKAIQLTK
-915 AVFGEGAKDE
+915 AVFGEGTKDE
-925 SKLGKGVARQFGKG
+925 SKLGKGVVRQFGKG

-950 ALHYFFKDKDTLLN
+950 ALHYFFKDKDTLLQ

-995 VEKGHGIQINDG
+995 VEKGNGIQINDG

-1013 WEIKKDYADEKFP
+1013 WEIKKDYDDKTFP
-1026 DDSNCVGYKIDVF
+1026 DDSNCIGYKIDVF

-1061 ENFGFKIIS
+1061 ENFGFKIVS
-1070 REEAKQLGLPEGNGL
+1070 RDEAKQLGLPEGNGL

-1111 ANHMSAYEKKISFLN
+1111 ATEMSAYEKKISFLN

-1140 KVFVDDNDINDVN
+1140 KVLIDDDDIDLY
-1153 DVNDD
+1153 
-1158 NEVDVEVYPESKVPE
+1158 EKEE
-1173 NNNIELSIKEVVSLP
+1173 NIAENIENSEIENKVEL
-1188 ETIVLE
+1188 
-1194 EPKQKKTRAKP
+1194 KP
-1205 ESKTTKKLKKKMVIE
+1205 EISEGKIKKVKTQQSATKTTKKLKQKMVIE

>member
-1 MSNSN
+1 MSNSSSN
-6 NNKSSRSSPQ
+6 KQSKSSFPSSG
-16 PGMDL
+16 GMDL

-56 TKNDYDNAIKKIK
+56 TKNDYDNVIKKIK
-69 SLGFNSNNEQGYYM
+69 SLGFNSTNEQGYYM
-83 LRIQNEYLDSRTGK
+83 MRIQNEYLDGRTGK

-107 TGLNII
+107 SGMNVI

-118 TNNIKVLLDNQDQQY
+118 TNNIKTLLSMQDQQY
-133 NQFVQFVNKSPASVE
+133 NQFVQFVNKSSALVE

-179 IRNMIDEWDK
+179 VRNMVDEWDK

-219 KRENNSFRLKSAY
+219 KRENNSFRLKTTY
-232 RLDDSGVFTNPET
+232 RLDDSGVFNNPET

-285 GTNFPISYTE
+285 GTNFPVSYSE
-295 QNMVSRSYLKLLY
+295 QHMVSRSYLKLLY
-308 SEKYANANSNAMKK
+308 SEKYANANSSAMKK

-350 IIPVNENMNVPNIRE
+350 IIPINENMNVPNIRE

-380 FISDDGKIYLI
+380 FISEDGRIYLI

-396 IIFTGAV
+396 ILFTGAV

-431 ASFDIYYLNGKDMR
+431 ASFDIYYLNGKDVR
-445 AMQFVPSSSNITVD
+445 ALQFVPSNSNIPTD
-459 ADKNKEKNNDYRYM
+459 ADKNKGGNNDSRYQ
-473 ILMKTIELLQPKSVV
+473 ILMKTIEIMQPKSVV
-488 NSVYSSPMRFE
+488 NSDYSAPMRIE
-499 FKKFYPFTKLLSQ
+499 FKKFYPFMNMMT
-512 QQQQQQQ
+512 
-519 QQKKQ
+519 QKQ
-524 IDSATD
+524 SESNDISIS
-530 TMTIFG
+530 IFG
-536 ACNIIMQKMND
+536 ACNIIMQKIND

-566 GSNQVGRPG
+566 GSNQIGRAG
-575 KSNKVTWE
+575 KLSKVTWE

-603 KNKNGEDLVTT
+603 KNKNGEDLVTSI
-614 MFEDG
+614 FEDG
-619 TSMSSMN
+619 TNMSSLN

-643 IHGYLNP
+643 VHGYLNP
-650 CQDVIDDNLPDFERQ
+650 CQDVIDDNLPDFEKQ

-692 NIILKKDDTGNEQ
+692 NIILKKDDTGNDQ

-724 DLTREGQ
+724 DLSREGQ

-765 YSIHNPISEVMIST
+765 YSIHNPISEEMIST

-786 IGGDDDVYYNRVG
+786 IGGDDDVYYNRIG
-799 VNSNNQTKAMRDF
+799 INSNNQTKAMRDF

-820 LIKSVANKGDTLI
+820 LIKSVANKGDSLI

-839 GGDFSKWINAQLTF
+839 GGDFSKWINAQLSF
-853 VFGIDISKDNLENKM
+853 VFGIDISKDNLENKL

-882 KHIPHALF
+882 KHIPYALF

-915 AVFGEGAKDE
+915 AVFGEGTKDE
-925 SKLGKGVARQFGKG
+925 SKLGKGVVRQFGKG

-950 ALHYFFKDKDTLLN
+950 ALHYFFKDKDVLRE

-995 VEKGHGIQINDG
+995 VEKGNGIQINDS

-1013 WEIKKDYADEKFP
+1013 WEIKKDYDDEKFP

-1039 QESINQLISEYLVN
+1039 QESINQLIPEYLVN

-1061 ENFGFKIIS
+1061 ENFGFKIVS
-1070 REEAKQLGLPEGNGL
+1070 REEAKQKGLPEGNGL
-1085 FSELYMIMLEEMKKN
+1085 FSELYMVMLDEMKKN

-1111 ANHMSAYEKKISFLN
+1111 AKNMTSYEKKISFLN
-1126 RYFVYKKIRHVNTN
+1126 RYFVYKKIRHVNTS
-1140 KVFVDDNDINDVN
+1140 KVMIDDNDIYEKEE
-1153 DVNDD
+1153 
-1158 NEVDVEVYPESKVPE
+1158 EVAPE
-1173 NNNIELSIKEVVSLP
+1173 NNNIELSIKEVVSVP
-1188 ETIVLE
+1188 ESIVLE
-1194 EPKQKKTRAKP
+1194 APKKTKKSKDQSTVKPAKP
-1205 ESKTTKKLKKKMVIE
+1205 TKKLKQKMVIE

>member
-1 MSNSN
+1 MSNSNSN
-6 NNKSSRSSPQ
+6 NNKLSKSSSP
-16 PGMDL
+16 PSSGMDL
-21 KKLVQIYYNNSPF
+21 KKLVQLYYNNSPF

-56 TKNDYDNAIKKIK
+56 TKNDYDNVIKKMK
-69 SLGFNSNNEQGYYM
+69 SLGFNSNNEQGYYL
-83 LRIQNEYLDSRTGK
+83 LRIQNEYLDARTGK
-97 TNISK
+97 TNLSK

-118 TNNIKVLLDNQDQQY
+118 TNNNKTLLSNQEQQY
-133 NQFVQFVNKSPASVE
+133 NQFIQFVNKSLAVSDD
-148 GQPIKPIDFD
+148 GPIKPVDFD

-179 IRNMIDEWDK
+179 VRTTVDEWDK
-189 SKKIFRYIN
+189 SKKVFRYIN
-198 RVTFRHDDYPINVDI
+198 RVTFRHDNYPINVDI

-219 KRENNSFRLKSAY
+219 KRENNSFRLKSTY

-262 FNTPELIL
+262 FNSHESIL

-285 GTNFPISYTE
+285 GTNFPISYAE
-295 QNMVSRSYLKLLY
+295 QNMVSRCYLKLLY
-308 SEKYANANSNAMKK
+308 SEKYANANSSAMKK

-350 IIPVNENMNVPNIRE
+350 IIPMNENMNVPNIRE

-380 FISDDGKIYLI
+380 FIAEDGKIYLI

-431 ASFDIYYLNGKDMR
+431 ASFDIYYLNGKDVR
-445 AMQFVPSSSNITVD
+445 AMQFVPSSSGVEGQAESESEKN
-459 ADKNKEKNNDYRYM
+459 NKEKDYRYP
-473 ILMKTIELLQPKSVV
+473 ILMKTMELLYAKSIV
-488 NSVYSSPMRFE
+488 NSDYSAPMRFE
-499 FKKFYPFTKLLSQ
+499 FKKFYPFTNLLSQ
-512 QQQQQQQ
+512 QQYQKQSQK

-524 IDSATD
+524 TATD
-530 TMTIFG
+530 TMSIFK
-536 ACNIIMQKMND
+536 ACNIIMQKIND
-547 GLFEYNTDG
+547 GLFEYTTDG

-566 GSNQVGRPG
+566 GSNQVGRAG
-575 KSNKVTWE
+575 KLSKVTWE

-603 KNKNGEDLVTT
+603 KNKNGEDLITPI
-614 MFEDG
+614 FEDG
-619 TSMSSMN
+619 TNMSSVN

-643 IHGYLNP
+643 VHGYLNP

-665 GNKDNESGYKPVQF
+665 GNNQGNKDNETGYKPVQF

-692 NIILKKDDTGNEQ
+692 NIMLKKDDTGNEQ

-724 DLTREGQ
+724 DLSREGQ

-765 YSIHNPISEVMIST
+765 YSIHNPISEEMISR

-820 LIKSVANKGDTLI
+820 LIKSVANRGDTLI

-839 GGDFSKWINAQLTF
+839 GGDFSKWINAQLSF
-853 VFGIDISKDNLENKM
+853 VFGIDISKDNLENKL

-882 KHIPHALF
+882 KHIPYALF

-906 NDKAIQITK
+906 NDKAIQLTK
-915 AVFGEGAKDE
+915 AVFGEGTKDE
-925 SKLGKGVARQFGKG
+925 SKLGKGVVRQFGKG

-950 ALHYFFKDKDTLLN
+950 ALHYFFKDKDTLLQ

-995 VEKGHGIQINDG
+995 VEKGNGIQINDG

-1013 WEIKKDYADEKFP
+1013 WEIKKEYSEIQFP
-1026 DDSNCVGYKIDVF
+1026 DDSNCIGYKIDVF

-1061 ENFGFKIIS
+1061 ENFGFKIVS
-1070 REEAKQLGLPEGNGL
+1070 RDEAKQLGLPEGNGL

-1111 ANHMSAYEKKISFLN
+1111 AKEMSAYEKKISFLN

-1140 KVFVDDNDINDVN
+1140 KVLIDDDDI
-1153 DVNDD
+1153 
-1158 NEVDVEVYPESKVPE
+1158 EVYEKE
-1173 NNNIELSIKEVVSLP
+1173 ETTGKNIEEEKEIEIPEVKIKKV
-1188 ETIVLE
+1188 
-1194 EPKQKKTRAKP
+1194 KTQQSDTKP
-1205 ESKTTKKLKKKMVIE
+1205 TKPTKKLKQKMIIE

>member
-6 NNKSSRSSPQ
+6 NNKSQHSSKPSL
-16 PGMDL
+16 PSGMDL

-41 QELEVRFGTKSNKPF
+41 QELEVRFGTKSNKSF

-83 LRIQNEYLDSRTGK
+83 LRIQNEYLDNRTGK

-118 TNNIKVLLDNQDQQY
+118 TNNIKTLLSNEDQQY
-133 NQFVQFVNKSPASVE
+133 NQFVQFVNKSSALVE
-148 GQPIKPIDFD
+148 GQPIKPIDYD

-164 SYSNEETINKNTDRI
+164 SYSNEETINKNSDRI
-179 IRNMIDEWDK
+179 VRNMIDEWDK

-219 KRENNSFRLKSAY
+219 KRENNSFRLKSTY

-262 FNTPELIL
+262 FNSPESIL

-285 GTNFPISYTE
+285 GTNFPISYSE
-295 QNMVSRSYLKLLY
+295 QNMVSRCYLKLLY
-308 SEKYANANSNAMKK
+308 SEKYANANSSAMKK

-380 FISDDGKIYLI
+380 FISEHGKIYLI

-445 AMQFVPSSSNITVD
+445 AMQFVPSSSG
-459 ADKNKEKNNDYRYM
+459 AGAEGEKEKDYRYV
-473 ILMKTIELLQPKSVV
+473 ILMKTIELLEPKSVV
-488 NSVYSSPMRFE
+488 NSDYSSPMRFE
-499 FKKFYPFTKLLSQ
+499 CKKFYPFTKLL
-512 QQQQQQQ
+512 QQQ

-524 IDSATD
+524 TGTDTD
-530 TMTIFG
+530 TMSIFG

-556 LIFTHTSFGV
+556 LIFTHASFGV
-566 GSNQVGRPG
+566 GSNQVGRAG
-575 KSNKVTWE
+575 KSSKVTWE

-590 PQYNTIDFLVTTK
+590 PQYNTIDFLITTK
-603 KNKNGEDLVTT
+603 KNKNGEDLVTP

-619 TSMSSMN
+619 TNMSSMN

-643 IHGYLNP
+643 LHGYLNP
-650 CQDVIDDNLPDFERQ
+650 CQDVIDDNLPDFEKDRQ
-665 GNKDNESGYKPVQF
+665 GNKENESGYKPVQF

-765 YSIHNPISEVMIST
+765 YSIHNPISEEMIST

-820 LIKSVANKGDTLI
+820 LIKSVANKGDSLI

-839 GGDFSKWINAQLTF
+839 GGDFSKWINSQLSF
-853 VFGIDISKDNLENKM
+853 VFGIDISKDNLENKL

-925 SKLGKGVARQFGKG
+925 SKLGKGVTRQFGKG

-1013 WEIKKDYADEKFP
+1013 WEIKKDYSDEKFP

-1061 ENFGFKIIS
+1061 ENFGFKIVS

-1111 ANHMSAYEKKISFLN
+1111 AKNMSAYEKKISFLN

-1140 KVFVDDNDINDVN
+1140 KVFVDVDD
-1153 DVNDD
+1153 DD
-1158 NEVDVEVYPESKVPE
+1158 NEDDIEVYPESKVPE
-1173 NNNIELSIKEVVSLP
+1173 NNNIELSIKEVVSIP

-1194 EPKQKKTRAKP
+1194 APKTKKPRAHP
-1205 ESKTTKKLKKKMVIE
+1205 GSKTTKKLKQKMVIE